1 MNLFFNIEHPMSN
14 EFLDRHIGPSAD
26 DIISML
32 NSINCKSVDEVV
44 AQTVPESILF
54 GNRMN
59 VEEGLTER
67 DSLEL
72 ATQLAGENILATNFI
87 GQGYYGTLMPSVIQ
101 RNILE
106 NPGWY
111 TAYTP
116 YQAEISQGRLE
127 MLLNFQQMI
136 IDLTGMDISN
146 ASLLDEPTAC
156 AEAMM
161 MAKRTN
167 RKNKSN
173 RFLVDSNTNAQTI
186 TILQT
191 RAKPLGIELVIEDV
205 QNNNFSDCFAV
216 LMQSPG
222 TNGEVRDLS
231 SDIAKA
237 KDNGAL
243 TIVACDVLALALIK
257 TPAEMGADIAVG
269 NSQRFGV
276 PMGFGGP
283 HAAYLATR
291 DEFKRMVPGRLI
303 GVSQDVLGNPAMRM
317 SLQTRE
323 QHIRRDKATS
333 NICTAQVLL
342 AVLAA
347 AYGIYHGAAGLKKI
361 ASKVHAKAAS
371 LAASLQAAGFDLA
384 AEQFFDTITIN
395 TDNAQALF
403 KLAQQASINL
413 RLLSDTQLSIAV
425 DETTTEAELSN
436 LLNVFSVSELTNSEG
451 VLSQHMMRKT
461 AYLTHSVFS
470 NYHSETEMM
479 RYLKRLENKDIA
491 LNHSMIALGS
501 CTMKLN
507 AATQMYPISLPGF
520 SKLHPYAPTEQT
532 KGYQQLFKDLE
543 HSLCEVT
550 GYDAVS
556 LQPNAGSQGE
566 FAGLLAIHAYH
577 DSRGDAHRNICLIPS
592 SAHGTNPASAIMAG
606 MKVVIVKCDE
616 SGNIDIDDLKAK
628 VEKHADNLSAIMVTY
643 PSTHGVFEVAI
654 KEICE
659 IIHAAGGQVYL
670 DGANLNAMVGVTR
683 MGEFGADVSHIN
695 LHKTF
700 AIPHGGGG
708 PGMGPIGVKAHLAE
722 FLPGNPLEKDSN
734 AVSAAMY
741 GSASILPI
749 SWSYIKLLGKY
760 GMQRSTEVAIV
771 SANYIANALA
781 QSFPILYRGDQ
792 GMVAH
797 ECIIDIR
804 PLKEQSGI
812 SEEDIA
818 KRLMDYGFHSPTMS
832 FPVAGTLMIE
842 PTESESKREI
852 DRFITAMISI
862 HDEIQK
868 VIDGRWDKDN
878 NPLKNAPHTA
888 HEMSTE
894 WTYPY
899 TRQEAVYPVES
910 LVANKYFPPVKRID
924 NVYGDRNLF
933 CSCVSTKDFA

>member
-1 MNLFFNIEHPMSN
+1 MSN
-14 EFLDRHIGPSAD
+14 EFLDRHIGPSAE
-26 DIISML
+26 DITSML
-32 NSINCKSVDEVV
+32 DAINCKTVHEVISK
-44 AQTVPESILF
+44 TVPNAILF
-54 GNRMN
+54 GNRME
-59 VEEGLTER
+59 VDEGLTER

-72 ATQLAGENILATNFI
+72 ATKLASDNVLATNFI
-87 GQGYYGTLMPSVIQ
+87 GQGYYGTLMPTVIQ

-161 MAKRTN
+161 MAKRAN

-173 RFLVDSNTNAQTI
+173 KFLIDSNTNIQTI

-191 RAKPLGIELVIEDV
+191 RAKPLGIELVVEDI
-205 QNNNFSDCFAV
+205 QNNDFSDCFAA
-216 LMQSPG
+216 LLQSPG
-222 TNGEVRDLS
+222 ANGEVRDLT

-237 KDNGAL
+237 KDNGVL

-291 DEFKRMVPGRLI
+291 DEFKRMVPGRII

-347 AYGIYHGAAGLKKI
+347 AYGVYHGAAGLKKI
-361 ASKVHAKAAS
+361 ASKVHAKAS
-371 LAASLQAAGFDLA
+371 NLAASLSVAGFELA
-384 AEQFFDTITIN
+384 AAQFFDTITIN
-395 TDNAQALF
+395 TDKAQDLF
-403 KLAQQASINL
+403 TSAQKMGINI
-413 RLLSDTQLSIAV
+413 RLLNDTQLSMSV
-425 DETTTEAELSN
+425 DETTTEAELLA
-436 LLNVFSVSELTNSEG
+436 LLSVFSIDKLLESDAA
-451 VLSQHMMRKT
+451 LSVDMMRT
-461 AYLTHSVFS
+461 TEYLTHPVFS
-470 NYHSETEMM
+470 LYHSETEMM

-520 SKLHPYAPTEQT
+520 SKLHPYAPEDQT
-532 KGYQQLFKDLE
+532 LGYQQLFKDLE
-543 HSLCEVT
+543 HALCEVT

-566 FAGLLAIHAYH
+566 FAGLLAIHSYH
-577 DSRGDAHRNICLIPS
+577 QSRGDHDRNICLIPS
-592 SAHGTNPASAIMAG
+592 SAHGTNPASAVMAG

-616 SGNIDIDDLKAK
+616 AGNIDINDLKAK
-628 VEKHADNLSAIMVTY
+628 VEKHEDKLAAIMVTY
-643 PSTHGVFEVAI
+643 PSTHGVFEVEI
-654 KEICE
+654 KNICD
-659 IIHAAGGQVYL
+659 IIHNAG
-670 DGANLNAMVGVTR
+670 NAMVGITR

-708 PGMGPIGVKAHLAE
+708 PGMGPIGVKSHLAP
-722 FLPGNPLEKDSN
+722 FLPGDPLDKDSN

-771 SANYIANALA
+771 SANYIADALKD
-781 QSFPILYRGDQ
+781 SFPILYRGDQ

-804 PLKEQSGI
+804 PLKAQSDI

-868 VIDGRWDKDN
+868 VISGEWDKDD

-888 HEMSTE
+888 HEMAGE
-894 WTYPY
+894 WNYPY
-899 TRQEAVYPVES
+899 TRQEALYPVRT
-910 LVANKYFPPVKRID
+910 LVTNKYFPPVKRID

-933 CSCVSTKDFA
+933 CSCITTEDFE

>member
-1 MNLFFNIEHPMSN
+1 
-14 EFLDRHIGPSAD
+14 
-26 DIISML
+26 
-32 NSINCKSVDEVV
+32 
-44 AQTVPESILF
+44 
-54 GNRMN
+54 
-59 VEEGLTER
+59 
-67 DSLEL
+67 
-72 ATQLAGENILATNFI
+72 
-87 GQGYYGTLMPSVIQ
+87 VIQ

-127 MLLNFQQMI
+127 MLLTFQQMI
-136 IDLTGMDISN
+136 MDLTGMDISN
-146 ASLLDEPTAC
+146 ASLLDEPTAA

-161 MAKRTN
+161 MAKRAN
-167 RKNKSN
+167 KKNKSN
-173 RFLVDSNTNAQTI
+173 RFLVDSNTHPQTI

-191 RAKPLGIELVIEDV
+191 RAKPIGIELVIEDI
-205 QNNNFSDCFAV
+205 QNNDFSDCFAA
-216 LMQSPG
+216 LIQSPG
-222 TNGEVRDLS
+222 TNGEVRDLTT
-231 SDIAKA
+231 DIAKA
-237 KDNGAL
+237 KEAGVL
-243 TIVACDVLALALIK
+243 TIVACDILALTLIK
-257 TPAEMGADIAVG
+257 TPAEMGADIAIG

-283 HAAYLATR
+283 HAAFLATR
-291 DEFKRMVPGRLI
+291 DEFKRMVPGRII
-303 GVSQDVLGNPAMRM
+303 GVSQDVHGNPAMRM

-347 AYGIYHGAAGLKKI
+347 AYGIYHGANGLRKI
-361 ASKVHAKAAS
+361 ANKVHIKASS
-371 LAASLQAAGFDLA
+371 LAKSLTQAGFELA
-384 AEQFFDTITIN
+384 SKQFFDTITLN
-395 TDNAQALF
+395 TTDAQALF
-403 KLAQQASINL
+403 SKAQAQNINL
-413 RLLSDTQLSIAV
+413 RLLGDDQLTIAV
-425 DETTTEAELSN
+425 DETTTTQDLSEL
-436 LLNVFSVSELTNSEG
+436 LAVFSVGSLTESESSLTSAM
-451 VLSQHMMRKT
+451 LRDSD
-461 AYLTHSVFS
+461 YLTHSVFS
-470 NYHSETEMM
+470 RYHSETEMM

-520 SKLHPYAPTEQT
+520 SSMHPYAPVDQT

-543 HSLCEVT
+543 HALAEVT

-566 FAGLLAIHAYH
+566 FSGLLAIHSYH
-577 DSRGDAHRNICLIPS
+577 ESRGDFDRNICLIPS
-592 SAHGTNPASAIMAG
+592 SAHGTNPASAVMAG

-616 SGNIDIDDLKAK
+616 SGNIDINDLKAK
-628 VEKHADNLSAIMVTY
+628 AEKHADKLSAIMVTY
-643 PSTHGVFEVAI
+643 PSTHGVFEVEI
-654 KEICE
+654 KQVCD
-659 IIHAAGGQVYL
+659 IIHNHGGQVYL
-670 DGANLNAMVGVTR
+670 DGANLNAMVGITR

-722 FLPGNPLEKDSN
+722 FLPGDPLEKDSN

-760 GMQRSTEVAIV
+760 GMQRSTEIAIV
-771 SANYIANALA
+771 SANYMASELKAF
-781 QSFPILYRGDQ
+781 FPILYQGDQ
-792 GMVAH
+792 GFVAH

-852 DRFITAMISI
+852 DRFITAMASI
-862 HDEIQK
+862 HSEIQK
-868 VIDGRWDKDN
+868 VIEGEWDKDN

-888 HEMSTE
+888 IEMAGE
-894 WTYPY
+894 WNYPY
-899 TRQEAVYPVES
+899 SREAALYPVES
-910 LVANKYFPPVKRID
+910 LKQSKYFPPVKRID

-933 CSCVSTKDFA
+933 CSCITTEDFA

>member
-1 MNLFFNIEHPMSN
+1 MSN
-14 EFLDRHIGPSAD
+14 EFLDRHIGPSAE
-26 DIISML
+26 DITSML
-32 NSINCKSVDEVV
+32 DAINCKTVDEVISK
-44 AQTVPESILF
+44 TVPDAILF
-54 GNRMN
+54 GNRME
-59 VEEGLTER
+59 VDEGLTER

-72 ATQLAGENILATNFI
+72 ATKLASDNVLAMNFI
-87 GQGYYGTLMPSVIQ
+87 GQGYYGTLMPTVIQ

-161 MAKRTN
+161 MAKRAN

-173 RFLVDSNTNAQTI
+173 KFLIDSNTNIQTI

-191 RAKPLGIELVIEDV
+191 RAKPLGIELAVEDI
-205 QNNNFSDCFAV
+205 QNNDFSDCFAA
-216 LMQSPG
+216 LLQSPG
-222 TNGEVRDLS
+222 TNGEVRDLT

-237 KDNGAL
+237 KDNGVL

-291 DEFKRMVPGRLI
+291 DEFKRMVPGRII

-347 AYGIYHGAAGLKKI
+347 AYGVYHGAAGLKKI
-361 ASKVHAKAAS
+361 ASKVHAKAS
-371 LAASLQAAGFDLA
+371 NLAASLSVAGFELA
-384 AEQFFDTITIN
+384 ATQFFDTITIK
-395 TDNAQALF
+395 TDKAQDLF
-403 KLAQQASINL
+403 TSAQKMGINI
-413 RLLSDTQLSIAV
+413 RLLNDTQLSMSV
-425 DETTTEAELSN
+425 DETTTEAQLLALLS
-436 LLNVFSVSELTNSEG
+436 VFSIDKLLESDAA
-451 VLSQHMMRKT
+451 LSVDMMRT
-461 AYLTHSVFS
+461 TEYLTHPVFS
-470 NYHSETEMM
+470 LYHSETEMM

-520 SKLHPYAPTEQT
+520 SKLHPYAPEDQT
-532 KGYQQLFKDLE
+532 QGYQQLFKDLE
-543 HSLCEVT
+543 HALCEVT

-566 FAGLLAIHAYH
+566 FAGLLAIHSYH
-577 DSRGDAHRNICLIPS
+577 QSRGDHDRNICLIPS
-592 SAHGTNPASAIMAG
+592 SAHGTNPASAVMAG

-616 SGNIDIDDLKAK
+616 AGNIDINDLKTK
-628 VEKHADNLSAIMVTY
+628 VEKHEDKLAAIMVTY
-643 PSTHGVFEVAI
+643 PSTHGVFEVEI
-654 KEICE
+654 KNICD
-659 IIHAAGGQVYL
+659 IIHNAGGQVYL
-670 DGANLNAMVGVTR
+670 DGANLNAMVGITR

-708 PGMGPIGVKAHLAE
+708 PGMGPIGVKSHLTP
-722 FLPGNPLEKDSN
+722 FLPGDPLDKDSN

-771 SANYIANALA
+771 SANYIADALKD
-781 QSFPILYRGDQ
+781 SFPILYRGDQ

-804 PLKEQSGI
+804 PLKAQSDI

-868 VIDGRWDKDN
+868 VISGEWDKDN

-888 HEMSTE
+888 HEMAGE
-894 WTYPY
+894 WNYPY
-899 TRQEAVYPVES
+899 TRQEALYPVQT
-910 LVANKYFPPVKRID
+910 LVTNKYFPPVKRID

-933 CSCVSTKDFA
+933 CSCITTEDFE

>member
-1 MNLFFNIEHPMSN
+1 MSD
-14 EFLDRHIGPSAD
+14 FLDRHIGPSEAD
-26 DIISML
+26 IASML
-32 NSINCKSVDEVV
+32 STIGQKSVDAMVSK
-44 AQTVPESILF
+44 TVPSSILF
-54 GNRMN
+54 GNRMDIDA
-59 VEEGLTER
+59 GMSER
-67 DSLEL
+67 DTLAL
-72 ATQLAGENILATNFI
+72 ATKLAAENMLAINFI

-136 IDLTGMDISN
+136 VDLTGMDISN
-146 ASLLDEPTAC
+146 ASLLDEPTAA

-161 MAKRTN
+161 MAKRAN

-173 RFLVDSNTNAQTI
+173 KFLIDSNTHPQTI

-191 RAKPLGIELVIEDV
+191 RAKPLDIELVVEDV
-205 QNNNFSDCFAV
+205 CNNDFSDCFAV
-216 LMQSPG
+216 LMQYPG
-222 TNGEVRDLS
+222 TNGEVRDLTA
-231 SDIAKA
+231 DIDKAKA
-237 KDNGAL
+237 QNVL
-243 TIVACDVLALALIK
+243 SIVACDILALALIK

-283 HAAYLATR
+283 HAAFLATK
-291 DEFKRMVPGRLI
+291 DAFKRMIPGRII
-303 GVSQDVLGNPAMRM
+303 GVSQDVQGNPAMRM

-347 AYGIYHGAAGLKKI
+347 AYGVYHGAKGIKKI
-361 ASKVHAKAAS
+361 ATKVHLKATS
-371 LAASLQAAGFDLA
+371 LANSLTNAGFELTSN
-384 AEQFFDTITIN
+384 QFFDTITIN
-395 TDNAQALF
+395 TNEAQALF
-403 KLAQQASINL
+403 NIAQNSGINL
-413 RLLSDTQLSIAV
+413 RLLSDNQLSISV
-425 DETTTEAELSN
+425 DEMSSDTDLSAV
-436 LLNVFSVSELTNSEG
+436 LKIFSIADLINASDSTLAIDMYRKSE
-451 VLSQHMMRKT
+451 
-461 AYLTHSVFS
+461 YLTHSVFS

-507 AATQMYPISLPGF
+507 AAVQMYPISLSGF
-520 SKLHPYAPTEQT
+520 SSLHPYAPEHQS
-532 KGYQQLFKDLE
+532 KGYQQLFNDLE
-543 HSLCEVT
+543 HALAEVT

-577 DSRGDAHRNICLIPS
+577 DSRGDSHRNICLIPQ
-592 SAHGTNPASAIMAG
+592 SAHGTNPASAVMAG

-616 SGNIDIDDLKAK
+616 SGNIDINDLQEKA
-628 VEKHADNLSAIMVTY
+628 EKYTDNLSAIMVTY
-643 PSTHGVFEVAI
+643 PSTHGVFEVEI
-654 KEICE
+654 KQVCE
-659 IIHAAGGQVYL
+659 IIHTRGGQVYL
-670 DGANLNAMVGVTR
+670 DGANLNAMIGITR
-683 MGEFGADVSHIN
+683 IGEFGADVSHIN

-722 FLPGNPLEKDSN
+722 FLPGNPLEKHSN

-749 SWSYIKLLGKY
+749 SWSYIKLLGKQ
-760 GMQRSTEVAIV
+760 GMQRSTEIAIL
-771 SANYIANALA
+771 SANYIADELKNY
-781 QSFPILYRGDQ
+781 FPILYRGDQ
-792 GMVAH
+792 GLVAH
-797 ECIIDIR
+797 ECIVDIR
-804 PLKEQSGI
+804 PLKEKSGI

-862 HDEIQK
+862 YNEIQK
-868 VIDGRWDKDN
+868 VISGVWDKDN

-888 HEMSTE
+888 IEMAGD
-894 WTYPY
+894 WAYPY
-899 TRQEAVYPVES
+899 SRTEALYPVES
-910 LVANKYFPPVKRID
+910 LRQNKYFPPVKRID

-933 CSCVSTKDFA
+933 CSCITTKDFE

>member
-1 MNLFFNIEHPMSN
+1 MSN
-14 EFLDRHIGPSAD
+14 EFLDRHIGPSAE
-26 DIISML
+26 DITSML
-32 NSINCKSVDEVV
+32 DAINCKTVDEVISK
-44 AQTVPESILF
+44 TVPNAILF
-54 GNRMN
+54 GNRME
-59 VEEGLTER
+59 VDEGLTER

-72 ATQLAGENILATNFI
+72 ATKLASDNVLAMNFI
-87 GQGYYGTLMPSVIQ
+87 GQGYYGTLMPTVIQ

-161 MAKRTN
+161 MAKRAN

-173 RFLVDSNTNAQTI
+173 KFLIDSNTNIQTI

-191 RAKPLGIELVIEDV
+191 RAKPLGIELVVEDI
-205 QNNNFSDCFAV
+205 QNNDFSDCFAA
-216 LMQSPG
+216 LLQSPG
-222 TNGEVRDLS
+222 ANGEVRDLT

-237 KDNGAL
+237 KDNGVL

-291 DEFKRMVPGRLI
+291 DEFKRMVPGRII

-347 AYGIYHGAAGLKKI
+347 AYGVYHGAAGLKKI
-361 ASKVHAKAAS
+361 ASKVHAKAS
-371 LAASLQAAGFDLA
+371 NLAASLSVAGFELA
-384 AEQFFDTITIN
+384 ATQFFDTITIK
-395 TDNAQALF
+395 TDKAQDLF
-403 KLAQQASINL
+403 TSAQKMGINI
-413 RLLSDTQLSIAV
+413 RLLNDTQLSMSV
-425 DETTTEAELSN
+425 DETTTEAQLLALLS
-436 LLNVFSVSELTNSEG
+436 VFSIDKLLESDAA
-451 VLSQHMMRKT
+451 LSVDMMRT
-461 AYLTHSVFS
+461 TEYLTHPVFS
-470 NYHSETEMM
+470 LYHSETEMM

-520 SKLHPYAPTEQT
+520 SKLHPYAPEDQT
-532 KGYQQLFKDLE
+532 QGYQQLFKDLE
-543 HSLCEVT
+543 HALCEVT

-566 FAGLLAIHAYH
+566 FAGLLAIHSYH
-577 DSRGDAHRNICLIPS
+577 QSRGDHDRNICLIPS
-592 SAHGTNPASAIMAG
+592 SAHGTNPASAVMAG

-616 SGNIDIDDLKAK
+616 AGNIDINDLKTK
-628 VEKHADNLSAIMVTY
+628 VEKHQDKLAAIMVTY
-643 PSTHGVFEVAI
+643 PSTHGVFEVEI
-654 KEICE
+654 KNICD
-659 IIHAAGGQVYL
+659 IIHNAGGQVYL
-670 DGANLNAMVGVTR
+670 DGANLNAMVGITR

-708 PGMGPIGVKAHLAE
+708 PGMGPIGVKSHLAP
-722 FLPGNPLEKDSN
+722 FLPGDPLDKDSN

-771 SANYIANALA
+771 SANYIADALKD
-781 QSFPILYRGDQ
+781 SFPILYRGDQ

-804 PLKEQSGI
+804 PLKAQSDI

-868 VIDGRWDKDN
+868 VISGEWDKDN

-888 HEMSTE
+888 HEMAGE
-894 WTYPY
+894 WNYPY
-899 TRQEAVYPVES
+899 TRQEALYPVQT
-910 LVANKYFPPVKRID
+910 LVTNKYFPPVKRID

-933 CSCVSTKDFA
+933 CSCITTEDFE

>member
-1 MNLFFNIEHPMSN
+1 MSN
-14 EFLDRHIGPSAD
+14 EFLDRHIGPSAE
-26 DIISML
+26 DITSML
-32 NSINCKSVDEVV
+32 NSINCKTVDEVISK
-44 AQTVPESILF
+44 TVPESILF

-59 VEEGLTER
+59 VDEGLTER

-72 ATQLAGENILATNFI
+72 ATKLAGENIIATNFI
-87 GQGYYGTLMPSVIQ
+87 GQGYYGTLMPTVIQ

-111 TAYTP
+111 TAYSP
-116 YQAEISQGRLE
+116 YQAEIAQGRLE

-136 IDLTGMDISN
+136 VDLTGMDISN

-156 AEAMM
+156 AEAMT
-161 MAKRTN
+161 MAKRAN

-173 RFLVDSNTNAQTI
+173 RFLIDSNTNIQTI
-186 TILQT
+186 NVLQT
-191 RAKPLGIELVIEDV
+191 RAKPLGIELVVDDIK
-205 QNNNFSDCFAV
+205 NNDCNDYFAA
-216 LMQSPG
+216 LIQSPA

-231 SDIAKA
+231 NDIAKA
-237 KDNGAL
+237 KANGVL

-257 TPAEMGADIAVG
+257 TPADMGADIAVG

-291 DEFKRMVPGRLI
+291 DEFARMVPGRLI

-347 AYGIYHGAAGLKKI
+347 AYGIYHGAKGLKKI
-361 ASKVHAKAAS
+361 STKVHTKASS
-371 LAASLQAAGFDLA
+371 LAASLSSAGFELA
-384 AEQFFDTITIN
+384 ADQFFDTITIV
-395 TDNAQALF
+395 TDQAKVLFERAQKAG
-403 KLAQQASINL
+403 INL
-413 RLLSDTQLSIAV
+413 RLLNHNQLSISV
-425 DETTTEAELSN
+425 DETTTETELLA
-436 LLNVFSVSELTNSEG
+436 LLTVFSIDKLVESDGILSENML
-451 VLSQHMMRKT
+451 RKSK
-461 AYLTHSVFS
+461 YLTHPVFS
-470 NYHSETEMM
+470 DYHCETEMM

-520 SKLHPYAPTEQT
+520 SKLHPYAPVDQT

-543 HSLCEVT
+543 HDLCEVT

-577 DSRGDAHRNICLIPS
+577 ESRGDHDRNICLIPS
-592 SAHGTNPASAIMAG
+592 SAHGTNPASAVMAG

-616 SGNIDIDDLKAK
+616 SGNIDIDDLNVK
-628 VEKHADNLSAIMVTY
+628 VQKHTDKLAAIMVTY
-643 PSTHGVFEVAI
+643 PSTHGVFEVEI
-654 KEICE
+654 KNICE
-659 IIHAAGGQVYL
+659 IIHTAGGQVYL

-683 MGEFGADVSHIN
+683 MGEFGADVSHLN

-722 FLPGNPLEKDSN
+722 FLPGDPLVPNSN
-734 AVSAAMY
+734 AVSSAMY

-760 GMQRSTEVAIV
+760 GMQRSTEIAIV
-771 SANYIANALA
+771 SANYIAHELA
-781 QSFPILYRGDQ
+781 QSYPILYRGDQ

-852 DRFITAMISI
+852 DRFIVAMVSI

-868 VIDGRWDKDN
+868 VISGEWDKDN

-888 HEMSTE
+888 HEMTSE

-899 TRQEAVYPVES
+899 TRQEALYPVES

-933 CSCVSTKDFA
+933 CSCVTTEDFA

>member
-1 MNLFFNIEHPMSN
+1 MSN
-14 EFLDRHIGPSAD
+14 EFLDRHIGPSAE
-26 DIISML
+26 DITSML
-32 NSINCKSVDEVV
+32 DAINCKTVDEVISK
-44 AQTVPESILF
+44 TVPNAILF
-54 GNRMN
+54 GNRME
-59 VEEGLTER
+59 VDEGLTER

-72 ATQLAGENILATNFI
+72 ATKLASDNVLAMNFI
-87 GQGYYGTLMPSVIQ
+87 GQGYYGTLMPTVIQ

-161 MAKRTN
+161 MAKRAN

-173 RFLVDSNTNAQTI
+173 KFLIDSNTNIQTI

-191 RAKPLGIELVIEDV
+191 RAKPLGIELVVEDI
-205 QNNNFSDCFAV
+205 QNNDFSDCFAA
-216 LMQSPG
+216 LLQSPG
-222 TNGEVRDLS
+222 ANGEVRDLT

-237 KDNGAL
+237 KDNGVL

-291 DEFKRMVPGRLI
+291 DEFKRMVPGRII

-347 AYGIYHGAAGLKKI
+347 AYGVYHGAAGLKKI
-361 ASKVHAKAAS
+361 ASKVHAKAS
-371 LAASLQAAGFDLA
+371 NLAASLSVAGFELA
-384 AEQFFDTITIN
+384 STQFFDTITIK
-395 TDNAQALF
+395 TDKAQDLF
-403 KLAQQASINL
+403 TSAQKMGINI
-413 RLLSDTQLSIAV
+413 RLLNDMQLSMSV
-425 DETTTEAELSN
+425 DETTTEAQLLALLS
-436 LLNVFSVSELTNSEG
+436 VFSIDKLLESDAA
-451 VLSQHMMRKT
+451 LSVDMMRT
-461 AYLTHSVFS
+461 TEYLTHPVFS
-470 NYHSETEMM
+470 LYHSETEMM

-520 SKLHPYAPTEQT
+520 SKLHPYAPEDQT
-532 KGYQQLFKDLE
+532 QGYQQLFKDLE
-543 HSLCEVT
+543 HALCEVT

-566 FAGLLAIHAYH
+566 FAGLLAIHSYH
-577 DSRGDAHRNICLIPS
+577 QSRGDHDRNICLIPS
-592 SAHGTNPASAIMAG
+592 SAHGTNPASAVMAG

-616 SGNIDIDDLKAK
+616 AGNIDINDLKAK
-628 VEKHADNLSAIMVTY
+628 VEKHEDKLAAIMVTY
-643 PSTHGVFEVAI
+643 PSTHGVFEVEI
-654 KEICE
+654 KNICD
-659 IIHAAGGQVYL
+659 IIHNAGGQVYL
-670 DGANLNAMVGVTR
+670 DGANLNAMVGITR

-708 PGMGPIGVKAHLAE
+708 PGMGPIGVKSHLAP
-722 FLPGNPLEKDSN
+722 FLPGDPLDKDSN

-771 SANYIANALA
+771 SANYIADALKD
-781 QSFPILYRGDQ
+781 SFPILYRGDQ

-804 PLKEQSGI
+804 PLKAQSDI

-868 VIDGRWDKDN
+868 VISGEWDKDN

-888 HEMSTE
+888 HEMAGE
-894 WTYPY
+894 WNYPY
-899 TRQEAVYPVES
+899 TRQEALYPVRT
-910 LVANKYFPPVKRID
+910 LVTNKYFPPVKRID

-933 CSCVSTKDFA
+933 CSCITTEDFE

>member
-1 MNLFFNIEHPMSN
+1 MSN
-14 EFLDRHIGPSAD
+14 EFLSRHIGPNKAD
-26 DIISML
+26 IALML
-32 NSINCKSVDEVV
+32 NAIGEKSVEDVV
-44 AQTVPESILF
+44 SKTVPSDILF
-54 GNRMN
+54 GNRMDI
-59 VEEGLTER
+59 EQGMSER
-67 DSLEL
+67 DTLAL
-72 ATQLAGENILATNFI
+72 ATKLSAENIIATNFI
-87 GQGYYGTLMPSVIQ
+87 GQGYYNTLMPSVIR

-106 NPGWY
+106 NPSWY

-136 IDLTGMDISN
+136 IDLTGMDIAN
-146 ASLLDEPTAC
+146 ASLLDEPTAA

-161 MAKRTN
+161 MTRRAC

-173 RFLVDSNTNAQTI
+173 KFLIDCNTHPQTL

-191 RAKPLGIELVIEDV
+191 RAKPMGIELVVEDI
-205 QNNNFSDCFAV
+205 QTNDFSDCFAV

-222 TNGEVRDLS
+222 TNGEVCDLTS
-231 SDIAKA
+231 KIKKAKA
-237 KDNGAL
+237 QNVL
-243 TIVACDVLALALIK
+243 TIVVCDILALTLIK

-283 HAAYLATR
+283 HAAFLSAR
-291 DEFKRMVPGRLI
+291 DEFRRMIPGRII
-303 GVSQDVLGNPAMRM
+303 GVSKDVLGSPAMRM

-342 AVLAA
+342 AILAV
-347 AYGIYHGAAGLKKI
+347 AYGLYHGAKGLKKI
-361 ASKVHAKAAS
+361 ATTVHTKALT
-371 LAASLQAAGFDLA
+371 LAHSFVKAGFTLA
-384 AEQFFDTITIN
+384 SEQFFDTITVN
-395 TDNAQALF
+395 TNKAQVLF
-403 KLAQQASINL
+403 KKAQDKGINL
-413 RLLSDTQLSIAV
+413 RLLSDNQLTIAV
-425 DETTTEAELSN
+425 DEATTDED
-436 LLNVFSVSELTNSEG
+436 LLTLLE
-451 VLSQHMMRKT
+451 VLSIPYVVGKQSANIAPEMIRDSE
-461 AYLTHSVFS
+461 YLTHPVFS
-470 NYHSETEMM
+470 LYHSESEMM

-507 AATQMYPISLPGF
+507 AATQMYSISLPGF
-520 SKLHPYAPTEQT
+520 SQLHPYAPVDQT
-532 KGYQQLFKDLE
+532 QGYQQLFKDLE
-543 HSLCEVT
+543 HALVEIT

-577 DSRGDAHRNICLIPS
+577 QSRGDAHRNICLIPS
-592 SAHGTNPASAIMAG
+592 SAHGTNPASAVMSG
-606 MKVVIVKCDE
+606 MKVAIVNCDE
-616 SGNIDIDDLKAK
+616 SGNIDIDDLQKKAQK
-628 VEKHADNLSAIMVTY
+628 YSDNLAAIMLTY
-643 PSTHGVFEVAI
+643 PSTHGVFEVKI
-654 KEICE
+654 QKICT
-659 IIHAAGGQVYL
+659 IIHNHGGQVYL
-670 DGANLNAMVGVTR
+670 DGANLNAMVGITR

-771 SANYIANALA
+771 NANYIANALNDY
-781 QSFPILYRGDQ
+781 FPILYQGDQ

-804 PLKEQSGI
+804 PFKKAVGI

-818 KRLMDYGFHSPTMS
+818 KRLIDYGFHSPTMS
-832 FPVAGTLMIE
+832 FPVPGTLMIE
-842 PTESESKREI
+842 PTESESKQEI
-852 DRFITAMISI
+852 DRFITAMVSI
-862 HDEIQK
+862 HGEIQN
-868 VIDGRWDKDN
+868 VISEKWDKDN

-888 HEMSTE
+888 FEMAAGWS
-894 WTYPY
+894 YPY
-899 TRQEAVYPVES
+899 SRTTALYPVES
-910 LVANKYFPPVKRID
+910 LKHNKYFPPVKRID

-933 CSCVSTKDFA
+933 CSCITTSEFE

>member
-1 MNLFFNIEHPMSN
+1 MSN
-14 EFLDRHIGPSAD
+14 EFLDRHIGPNQAEIDAMLSAIGCD
-26 DIISML
+26 
-32 NSINCKSVDEVV
+32 SVEQVV
-44 AQTVPESILF
+44 ARTVPESILF
-54 GNRMN
+54 GNRME

-67 DSLEL
+67 DSLAL
-72 ATQLAGENILATNFI
+72 AKKLAGQNQLFSNFI
-87 GQGYYGTLMPSVIQ
+87 GQGYYGTLMPTVIQ

-127 MLLNFQQMI
+127 MLLTFQQMI
-136 IDLTGMDISN
+136 MDLTGMDISN
-146 ASLLDEPTAC
+146 ASLLDEPTAA

-161 MAKRTN
+161 MAKRAN
-167 RKNKSN
+167 KKNKSN
-173 RFLVDSNTNAQTI
+173 RFLVDSNTHPQTI

-191 RAKPLGIELVIEDV
+191 RAKPIGIELVIEDI
-205 QNNNFSDCFAV
+205 QNNDFSDCFAA
-216 LMQSPG
+216 LIQSPG
-222 TNGEVRDLS
+222 TNGEVRDLTT
-231 SDIAKA
+231 DIAKA
-237 KDNGAL
+237 KEAGVL
-243 TIVACDVLALALIK
+243 TIVACDILALTLIK
-257 TPAEMGADIAVG
+257 TPAEMGADIAIG

-283 HAAYLATR
+283 HAAFLATR
-291 DEFKRMVPGRLI
+291 DEFKRMVPGRII
-303 GVSQDVLGNPAMRM
+303 GVSQDVHGNPAMRM

-347 AYGIYHGAAGLKKI
+347 AYGIYHGANGLRKI
-361 ASKVHAKAAS
+361 ANKVHIKASS
-371 LAASLQAAGFDLA
+371 LAKSLTQAGFELA
-384 AEQFFDTITIN
+384 SKQFFDTITLN
-395 TDNAQALF
+395 TTDAQALF
-403 KLAQQASINL
+403 SKAQAQNINL
-413 RLLSDTQLSIAV
+413 RLLGDDQLTIAV
-425 DETTTEAELSN
+425 DETTTTQDLSEL
-436 LLNVFSVSELTNSEG
+436 LAVFSVGSLTESESSLTSAM
-451 VLSQHMMRKT
+451 LRDSD
-461 AYLTHSVFS
+461 YLTHSVFS
-470 NYHSETEMM
+470 RYHSETEMM

-520 SKLHPYAPTEQT
+520 SSMHPYAPVDQT

-543 HSLCEVT
+543 HALAEVT

-566 FAGLLAIHAYH
+566 FSGLLAIHSYH
-577 DSRGDAHRNICLIPS
+577 ESRGDFDRNICLIPS
-592 SAHGTNPASAIMAG
+592 SAHGTNPASAVMAG

-616 SGNIDIDDLKAK
+616 SGNIDINDLKAK
-628 VEKHADNLSAIMVTY
+628 AEKHADKLSAIMVTY
-643 PSTHGVFEVAI
+643 PSTHGVFEVEI
-654 KEICE
+654 KQVCD
-659 IIHAAGGQVYL
+659 IIHNHGGQVYL
-670 DGANLNAMVGVTR
+670 DGANLNAMVGITR

-722 FLPGNPLEKDSN
+722 FLPGDPLEKDSN

-760 GMQRSTEVAIV
+760 GMQRSTEIAIV
-771 SANYIANALA
+771 SANYMASELKAF
-781 QSFPILYRGDQ
+781 FPILYQGDQ
-792 GMVAH
+792 GFVAH

-852 DRFITAMISI
+852 DRFITAMASI
-862 HDEIQK
+862 HSEIQK
-868 VIDGRWDKDN
+868 VIEGEWDKDN

-888 HEMSTE
+888 IEMAGE
-894 WTYPY
+894 WNYPY
-899 TRQEAVYPVES
+899 SREAALYPVES
-910 LVANKYFPPVKRID
+910 LKQSKYFPPVKRID

-933 CSCVSTKDFA
+933 CSCITTEDFA

>member
-1 MNLFFNIEHPMSN
+1 MSN
-14 EFLDRHIGPSAD
+14 EFLDRHIGPSQAD
-26 DIISML
+26 VDTML
-32 NSINCKSVDEVV
+32 SSIGCASVEEVV
-44 AQTVPESILF
+44 AKTVPKSILF
-54 GNRMN
+54 GNRME
-59 VEEGLTER
+59 VDEGLSER
-67 DSLEL
+67 DTLAL
-72 ATQLAGENILATNFI
+72 ATKLAGQNQLFTNFI
-87 GQGYYGTLMPSVIQ
+87 GQGYYGTLMPAVIQ

-127 MLLNFQQMI
+127 MLLTFQQMI

-146 ASLLDEPTAC
+146 ASLLDEPTAA

-161 MAKRTN
+161 MAKRAN

-173 RFLVDSNTNAQTI
+173 RFLVDSNTHPQTV

-191 RAKPLGIELVIEDV
+191 RAKPLGIELVIEDI
-205 QNNNFSDCFAV
+205 QGNDFNDYFAV

-231 SDIAKA
+231 NDIAKA
-237 KDNGAL
+237 KDSSLL
-243 TIVACDVLALALIK
+243 TIVACDILALTLIK
-257 TPAEMGADIAVG
+257 TPSEMGADIAIG

-283 HAAYLATR
+283 HAAFLATH
-291 DEFKRMVPGRLI
+291 DEFKRMVPGRII
-303 GVSQDVLGNPAMRM
+303 GVSRDALGNSAMRM

-347 AYGIYHGAAGLKKI
+347 AYGIYHGAKGLRVI
-361 ASKVHAKAAS
+361 ASRVHAKASS
-371 LAASLQAAGFDLA
+371 LANSLVNAGFELVSD
-384 AEQFFDTITIN
+384 QFFDTITIN
-395 TDNAQALF
+395 TNEAKKIFTKAQ
-403 KLAQQASINL
+403 KNRINL
-413 RLLSDTQLSIAV
+413 RLLSGTQLTIAI
-425 DETTTEAELSN
+425 DETTTDEELSA
-436 LLNVFSVSELTNSEG
+436 LLAVFSVDALLESESSLAKSMLRTSN
-451 VLSQHMMRKT
+451 
-461 AYLTHSVFS
+461 YLTHSVFS
-470 NYHSETEMM
+470 NYHCETEMM

-507 AATQMYPISLPGF
+507 AAVQMYPISLPGF
-520 SKLHPYAPTEQT
+520 SSMHPYAPEDQSQ
-532 KGYQQLFKDLE
+532 GYQQLFKDLE
-543 HSLCEVT
+543 HALAEVT
-550 GYDAVS
+550 GYDTVS

-566 FAGLLAIHAYH
+566 FAGLLAIHSYH
-577 DSRGDAHRNICLIPS
+577 ESRGDFDRNVCLIPS
-592 SAHGTNPASAIMAG
+592 SAHGTNPASAVMAG

-616 SGNIDIDDLKAK
+616 SGNIDIDDLKVKA
-628 VEKHADNLSAIMVTY
+628 EKHADKLSAIMVTY
-643 PSTHGVFEVAI
+643 PSTHGVFEVEI
-654 KEICE
+654 KQVCD
-659 IIHAAGGQVYL
+659 IIHDHGGQVYL
-670 DGANLNAMVGVTR
+670 DGANLNAMVGITR

-708 PGMGPIGVKAHLAE
+708 PGMGPIGVKSHLAP
-722 FLPGNPLEKDSN
+722 FLPGDPLIKDSN

-749 SWSYIKLLGKY
+749 SWSYIKLLGKH
-760 GMQRSTEVAIV
+760 GMQYSTEIAII
-771 SANYIANALA
+771 SANYITNELKDY
-781 QSFPILYRGDQ
+781 FPILYRGDQ
-792 GMVAH
+792 GFVAH

-804 PLKEQSGI
+804 PLKEISGI

-842 PTESESKREI
+842 PTESESLHEMN
-852 DRFITAMISI
+852 RFIKAMVNI
-862 HDEIQK
+862 HNEIQK
-868 VIDGRWDKDN
+868 VISGEWDKDN

-888 HEMSTE
+888 LEMAGE
-894 WTYPY
+894 WSYPY
-899 TRQEAVYPVES
+899 SREEALYPVKS
-910 LVANKYFPPVKRID
+910 LKVSKYFPPVKRID

-933 CSCVSTKDFA
+933 CSCITTKDFA

>member
-1 MNLFFNIEHPMSN
+1 MSN
-14 EFLDRHIGPSAD
+14 EFLERHIGPSAE
-26 DIISML
+26 DITSML
-32 NSINCKSVDEVV
+32 DAINCKTVHEVISK
-44 AQTVPESILF
+44 TVPNAILF
-54 GNRMN
+54 GNRME
-59 VEEGLTER
+59 VDEGLTER

-72 ATQLAGENILATNFI
+72 ATKLASDNVLATNFI
-87 GQGYYGTLMPSVIQ
+87 GQGYYGTLMPTVIQ

-161 MAKRTN
+161 MAKRAN

-173 RFLVDSNTNAQTI
+173 KFLIDSNTNIQTI

-191 RAKPLGIELVIEDV
+191 RAKPLGIELVVEDI
-205 QNNNFSDCFAV
+205 QNNDFSDCFAA
-216 LMQSPG
+216 LLQSPG
-222 TNGEVRDLS
+222 ANGEVRDLT

-237 KDNGAL
+237 KDNGVL

-291 DEFKRMVPGRLI
+291 DEFKRMVPGRII
-303 GVSQDVLGNPAMRM
+303 GVSKDVLGNPAMRM

-347 AYGIYHGAAGLKKI
+347 AYGVYHGAAGLKKI
-361 ASKVHAKAAS
+361 ASKVHAKAS
-371 LAASLQAAGFDLA
+371 NLAASLSVAGFELA
-384 AEQFFDTITIN
+384 AAQFFDTITIN
-395 TDNAQALF
+395 TDKAQDLF
-403 KLAQQASINL
+403 TSAQKMGINI
-413 RLLSDTQLSIAV
+413 RLLNDTQLSMSV
-425 DETTTEAELSN
+425 DETTTEAELLA
-436 LLNVFSVSELTNSEG
+436 LLSVFSIDKLLESDAA
-451 VLSQHMMRKT
+451 LSVDMMRT
-461 AYLTHSVFS
+461 TEYLTHPVFS
-470 NYHSETEMM
+470 LYHSETEMM

-520 SKLHPYAPTEQT
+520 SKLHPYAPEDQT
-532 KGYQQLFKDLE
+532 QGYQQLFKDLE
-543 HSLCEVT
+543 HALCEVT

-566 FAGLLAIHAYH
+566 FAGLLAIHSYH
-577 DSRGDAHRNICLIPS
+577 QSRGDHDRNICLIPS
-592 SAHGTNPASAIMAG
+592 SAHGTNPASAVMAG

-616 SGNIDIDDLKAK
+616 AGNIDINDLKAK
-628 VEKHADNLSAIMVTY
+628 VEKHKDKLAAIMVTY
-643 PSTHGVFEVAI
+643 PSTHGVFEVEI
-654 KEICE
+654 KNICD
-659 IIHAAGGQVYL
+659 IIHNAGGQVYL
-670 DGANLNAMVGVTR
+670 DGANLNAMVGITR

-708 PGMGPIGVKAHLAE
+708 PGMGPIGVKSHLAP
-722 FLPGNPLEKDSN
+722 FLPGDPLDKDSN

-771 SANYIANALA
+771 SANYIADALKD
-781 QSFPILYRGDQ
+781 SFPILYRGDQ

-804 PLKEQSGI
+804 PLKAQSDI

-868 VIDGRWDKDN
+868 VISGEWDKDD

-888 HEMSTE
+888 HEMAGE
-894 WTYPY
+894 WNYPY
-899 TRQEAVYPVES
+899 TRQEALYPVQT
-910 LVANKYFPPVKRID
+910 LVTNKYFPPVKRID

-933 CSCVSTKDFA
+933 CSCITTEDFE

>member
-1 MNLFFNIEHPMSN
+1 MSN
-14 EFLDRHIGPSAD
+14 EFLDRHIGPSAE
-26 DIISML
+26 DITSML
-32 NSINCKSVDEVV
+32 NSINCKTVGEVISK
-44 AQTVPESILF
+44 TVPESILF

-59 VEEGLTER
+59 VDEGLTER
-67 DSLEL
+67 ESLEL
-72 ATQLAGENILATNFI
+72 ATKLAGKNIIATNFI
-87 GQGYYGTLMPSVIQ
+87 GQGYFGTLMPTVIQ

-173 RFLVDSNTNAQTI
+173 RFLIDSNTNTQTI
-186 TILQT
+186 NILQT
-191 RAKPLGIELVIEDV
+191 RAKPLGIELVVEDI
-205 QNNNFSDCFAV
+205 QNNDFSDCFAA
-216 LMQSPG
+216 LLQSPG

-231 SDIAKA
+231 NEIAKA
-237 KDNGAL
+237 KANGVL
-243 TIVACDVLALALIK
+243 TIVACDLLALALIK
-257 TPAEMGADIAVG
+257 TPADMGADIAVG

-347 AYGIYHGAAGLKKI
+347 AYGVYHGAKGLKKI
-361 ASKVHAKAAS
+361 STKVHAKASS
-371 LAASLQAAGFDLA
+371 LAASLSLAGFELA
-384 AEQFFDTITIN
+384 ADQFFDTITIV
-395 TDNAQALF
+395 TDQAKVLFERAQKAG
-403 KLAQQASINL
+403 INL
-413 RLLSDTQLSIAV
+413 RLLNDNQLSISV
-425 DETTTEAELSN
+425 DETTIEAELLA
-436 LLNVFSVSELTNSEG
+436 LLAVFSIDKLVESDG
-451 VLSQHMMRKT
+451 VLSENMLRKSK
-461 AYLTHSVFS
+461 YLTHPVFS
-470 NYHSETEMM
+470 DYHCETEMM

-507 AATQMYPISLPGF
+507 AATQMYPVSLPGF
-520 SKLHPYAPTEQT
+520 SKLHPYAPVDQT

-543 HSLCEVT
+543 HDLCEVT

-577 DSRGDAHRNICLIPS
+577 ESRGDHDRNICLIPS
-592 SAHGTNPASAIMAG
+592 SAHGTNPASAVMAG
-606 MKVVIVKCDE
+606 LKVVIVKCDE
-616 SGNIDIDDLKAK
+616 SGNVDIDDLNVK
-628 VEKHADNLSAIMVTY
+628 VQKHADKLAAIMVTY
-643 PSTHGVFEVAI
+643 PSTHGVFEVEI
-654 KEICE
+654 KNICE
-659 IIHAAGGQVYL
+659 IIHTAGGQVYL

-683 MGEFGADVSHIN
+683 MGEFGADVSHLN

-722 FLPGNPLEKDSN
+722 FLPGDPLVSNSN
-734 AVSAAMY
+734 AVSSAMY

-760 GMQRSTEVAIV
+760 GMQRSTEIAIV
-771 SANYIANALA
+771 SANYIAHELA
-781 QSFPILYRGDQ
+781 QSYPILYRGDQ

-797 ECIIDIR
+797 ECIIDVR
-804 PLKEQSGI
+804 SLKEQSGI

-852 DRFITAMISI
+852 DRFIVAMVSI

-868 VIDGRWDKDN
+868 VISGEWDKDN

-888 HEMSTE
+888 HEMTNE

-899 TRQEAVYPVES
+899 TRQEALYPVES

-933 CSCVSTKDFA
+933 CSCVTTEDFA

>member
-1 MNLFFNIEHPMSN
+1 MSN
-14 EFLDRHIGPSAD
+14 EFLARHLGPSAD
-26 DIISML
+26 DIGTML
-32 NSINCKSVDEVV
+32 SSIGCSSVDEVV
-44 AQTVPESILF
+44 SKTVPKNILF
-54 GNRMN
+54 GNRM
-59 VEEGLTER
+59 VLDEGMTER
-67 DSLEL
+67 DTLALASSL
-72 ATQLAGENILATNFI
+72 AAENILATNFI
-87 GQGYYGTLMPSVIQ
+87 GQGYYGTLMPTVIQ

-116 YQAEISQGRLE
+116 YQAEISQGRLA

-161 MAKRTN
+161 MVKRAN
-167 RKNKSN
+167 KKNKSN
-173 RFLVDSNTNAQTI
+173 QFLIDVNIHPQTI

-191 RAKPLGIELVIEDV
+191 RAKPLGIELIIKDI
-205 QNNNFSDCFAV
+205 QDDDFSDCFAC
-216 LMQSPG
+216 LMQYPG
-222 TNGEVRDLS
+222 TNGEVRDLT
-231 SDIAKA
+231 SDIDRAK
-237 KDNGAL
+237 NQNVL
-243 TIVACDVLALALIK
+243 SIVACDLLALTLIK

-269 NSQRFGV
+269 SSQRFGV

-283 HAAYLATR
+283 HAAFLSAR
-291 DEFKRMVPGRLI
+291 DAFKRMIPGRLI
-303 GVSQDVLGNPAMRM
+303 GMSQDVLGNPAMRM

-347 AYGIYHGAAGLKKI
+347 AYGIYHGAKGLKKI
-361 ASKVHAKAAS
+361 ALSVHAKASNLAKS
-371 LAASLQAAGFDLA
+371 LADLGFELA
-384 AEQFFDTITIN
+384 TEQFFDTMTIN
-395 TDNAQALF
+395 TTDAVSLFNVAQ
-403 KLAQQASINL
+403 SNNINL
-413 RLLSDTQLSIAV
+413 RLINDNQLSIAL
-425 DETTTEAELSN
+425 DETTTIDELSH
-436 LLNVFSVSELTNSEG
+436 LLST
-451 VLSQHMMRKT
+451 LSGSKACCFQLETLPLSISKDSLRT
-461 AYLTHSVFS
+461 SDYLTHPVFS
-470 NYHSETEMM
+470 NYHCETEMM

-507 AATQMYPISLPGF
+507 AATQMYPITLLGF
-520 SKLHPYAPTEQT
+520 SNLHPYAPESQT
-532 KGYQQLFKDLE
+532 QGYQQLFKDLE
-543 HSLCEVT
+543 LALAEVT

-566 FAGLLAIHAYH
+566 FAGLLAIKSYH
-577 DSRGDAHRNICLIPS
+577 QSRGEGERNICLIPQ
-592 SAHGTNPASAIMAG
+592 SAHGTNPASAVMAG

-616 SGNIDIDDLKAK
+616 SGNIDIQDLTTKA
-628 VEKHADNLSAIMVTY
+628 EKYADKLSAIMVTY
-643 PSTHGVFEVAI
+643 PSTHGVFEVEI
-654 KEICE
+654 KQICE
-659 IIHAAGGQVYL
+659 IIHTYGAQVYL
-670 DGANLNAMVGVTR
+670 DGANLNAMVGITR

-708 PGMGPIGVKAHLAE
+708 PGMGPIGVKAHLKE
-722 FLPGNPLEKDSN
+722 FLPGNPLIKDSN

-771 SANYIANALA
+771 SANYIASELKGY
-781 QSFPILYRGDQ
+781 FPILYQ
-792 GMVAH
+792 GEHNMVAH

-842 PTESESKREI
+842 PTESESLREI
-852 DRFITAMISI
+852 NRFIKAMISI
-862 HDEIQK
+862 YTEIQK
-868 VIDGRWDKDN
+868 VIKGEWSKDN

-888 HEMSTE
+888 VEMAGK
-894 WTYPY
+894 WQYPY
-899 TRQEAVYPVES
+899 SREEALYPVNS
-910 LVANKYFPPVKRID
+910 LKQNKYFPPVKRID
-924 NVYGDRNLF
+924 NVYGDRHLF
-933 CSCVSTKDFA
+933 CSCPDIKNFE

>member
-1 MNLFFNIEHPMSN
+1 MSD
-14 EFLDRHIGPSAD
+14 FLDRHIGPSEV
-26 DIISML
+26 DIVSML
-32 NSINCKSVDEVV
+32 TIIEQKSVADVV
-44 AQTVPESILF
+44 SKTVPESILF
-54 GNRMN
+54 GNRMAID
-59 VEEGLTER
+59 EGISER
-67 DSLEL
+67 DTLALATEL
-72 ATQLAGENILATNFI
+72 ANQNTIATNFI
-87 GQGYYGTLMPSVIQ
+87 GQGYYGTLMPTVIQ

-146 ASLLDEPTAC
+146 ASLLDEPTAA

-161 MAKRTN
+161 MAKRVN

-173 RFLVDSNTNAQTI
+173 RFLIDRNTHPQTI

-191 RAKPLGIELVIEDV
+191 RAKPLGIELVVADIQGDD
-205 QNNNFSDCFAV
+205 FSDCFAT
-216 LMQSPG
+216 LLQSPG

-231 SDIAKA
+231 ADIAKA
-237 KDNGAL
+237 KMQNVL
-243 TIVACDVLALALIK
+243 TIVACDLLALTLLK
-257 TPAEMGADIAVG
+257 TPAEMGADIAIG

-283 HAAYLATR
+283 HAAFLATR
-291 DEFKRMVPGRLI
+291 DEFKRMVPGRII
-303 GVSQDVLGNPAMRM
+303 GVSQDTLGNLAMRM

-347 AYGIYHGAAGLKKI
+347 AYGIYHGAKGLKNI
-361 ASKVHAKAAS
+361 ATKVHLKAATLAKS
-371 LAASLQAAGFDLA
+371 LSDAGFELA
-384 AEQFFDTITIN
+384 STQFFDTITIN
-395 TDNAQALF
+395 TDKAQALF
-403 KLAQQASINL
+403 KQAQEKNINL
-413 RLLSDTQLSIAV
+413 RLLNDNQLTIAM
-425 DETTTEAELSN
+425 DETTTTEDLKSLLAIFGQGSFGQGSTLSCFDKVEPCHGQVRESVF
-436 LLNVFSVSELTNSEG
+436 LTHPVFSL
-451 VLSQHMMRKT
+451 H
-461 AYLTHSVFS
+461 
-470 NYHSETEMM
+470 HSETEMM

-520 SKLHPYAPTEQT
+520 SKLHPYAPATQT
-532 KGYQQLFKDLE
+532 QGYQQLFKDLE
-543 HSLCEVT
+543 HALCEIT

-577 DSRGDAHRNICLIPS
+577 QSRGDAHRNICLIPS
-592 SAHGTNPASAIMAG
+592 SAHGTNPASAVMAG

-616 SGNIDIDDLKAK
+616 SGNISVDDLQEKAQ
-628 VEKHADNLSAIMVTY
+628 KHADNLAAIMVTY
-643 PSTHGVFEVAI
+643 PSTHGVFEVQI
-654 KEICE
+654 QKICD
-659 IIHAAGGQVYL
+659 IIHTRGGQVYL
-670 DGANLNAMVGVTR
+670 DGANLNAMVGITR

-708 PGMGPIGVKAHLAE
+708 PGMGPIGVKAHLAQ
-722 FLPGNPLEKDSN
+722 FLPGDPLVKDSN

-749 SWSYIKLLGKY
+749 SWSYIKLLGKH
-760 GMQRSTEVAIV
+760 GMQRSTEIAIV
-771 SANYIANALA
+771 SANYIATELKDH
-781 QSFPILYRGDQ
+781 FPILYRGDQ

-804 PLKEQSGI
+804 PLKDESGI
-812 SEEDIA
+812 TEEDIA

-832 FPVAGTLMIE
+832 FPVSGTLMIE

-852 DRFITAMISI
+852 DRFITAMVSI
-862 HDEIQK
+862 YNEIQN
-868 VIDGRWDKDN
+868 VISGKWDREN

-888 HEMSTE
+888 HEMSGE
-894 WTYPY
+894 WNYPY
-899 TRQEAVYPVES
+899 TRTQALYPVES

-933 CSCVSTKDFA
+933 CSCITTEDFK

>member
-1 MNLFFNIEHPMSN
+1 MSN
-14 EFLDRHIGPSAD
+14 EFLDRHIGPSAQ
-26 DIISML
+26 DITSML
-32 NSINCKSVDEVV
+32 NSINCKTVDEVISK
-44 AQTVPESILF
+44 TVPESILF

-59 VEEGLTER
+59 VDEGLTER

-72 ATQLAGENILATNFI
+72 ATKLAGENIIATNFI
-87 GQGYYGTLMPSVIQ
+87 GQGYYGTLMPTVIQ

-161 MAKRTN
+161 MAKRAN

-173 RFLVDSNTNAQTI
+173 RFLIDSNTNIQTI

-191 RAKPLGIELVIEDV
+191 RSKPLGIELVVEDI
-205 QNNNFSDCFAV
+205 QNNDFSDCFAA
-216 LMQSPG
+216 LLQSPG

-231 SDIAKA
+231 NDIAKA
-237 KDNGAL
+237 KANGVL
-243 TIVACDVLALALIK
+243 TIVACDLLALALIK
-257 TPAEMGADIAVG
+257 TPADMGADIAVG

-347 AYGIYHGAAGLKKI
+347 AYGVYHGAKGLKKI
-361 ASKVHAKAAS
+361 STKVHAKASS
-371 LAASLQAAGFDLA
+371 LAASLSSAGFELA
-384 AEQFFDTITIN
+384 ADQFFDTITIV
-395 TDNAQALF
+395 TDQAKVLFERAQKAG
-403 KLAQQASINL
+403 INL
-413 RLLSDTQLSIAV
+413 RLLNHNQLSISV
-425 DETTTEAELSN
+425 DETTTETELLA
-436 LLNVFSVSELTNSEG
+436 LLTVFSIDKLVESDGILSENML
-451 VLSQHMMRKT
+451 RKSK
-461 AYLTHSVFS
+461 YLTHPVFS
-470 NYHSETEMM
+470 DYHCETEMM

-520 SKLHPYAPTEQT
+520 SKLHPYAPVDQT

-543 HSLCEVT
+543 HDLCEIT

-577 DSRGDAHRNICLIPS
+577 ESRGDHDRNICLIPS
-592 SAHGTNPASAIMAG
+592 SAHGTNPASAVMAG

-616 SGNIDIDDLKAK
+616 SGNIDIDDLNVK
-628 VEKHADNLSAIMVTY
+628 VQKHTDKLAAIMVTY
-643 PSTHGVFEVAI
+643 PSTHGVFEVEI
-654 KEICE
+654 KNICE
-659 IIHAAGGQVYL
+659 IIHTAGGQVYL

-683 MGEFGADVSHIN
+683 MGEFGADVSHLN

-722 FLPGNPLEKDSN
+722 FLPGDPLVPNSN
-734 AVSAAMY
+734 AVSSAMY

-760 GMQRSTEVAIV
+760 GMQRSTEIAIV
-771 SANYIANALA
+771 SANYIAHELA
-781 QSFPILYRGDQ
+781 QSYPILYRGDQ

-852 DRFITAMISI
+852 DRFIVAMVSI

-868 VIDGRWDKDN
+868 VISGEWDKDN

-888 HEMSTE
+888 HEMTSE

-899 TRQEAVYPVES
+899 TRQEALYPVES

-933 CSCVSTKDFA
+933 CSCVTTEDFA

>member
-1 MNLFFNIEHPMSN
+1 MSD
-14 EFLDRHIGPSAD
+14 FLDRHIGPSEV
-26 DIISML
+26 DIVSML
-32 NSINCKSVDEVV
+32 TIIEQKSVADVV
-44 AQTVPESILF
+44 SKTVPESILF
-54 GNRMN
+54 GNRMAID
-59 VEEGLTER
+59 EGMSER
-67 DSLEL
+67 DTLALATEL
-72 ATQLAGENILATNFI
+72 ADQNTIATNFI
-87 GQGYYGTLMPSVIQ
+87 GQGYYGTLMPTVIQ

-146 ASLLDEPTAC
+146 ASLLDEPTAA

-161 MAKRTN
+161 MAKRVN

-173 RFLVDSNTNAQTI
+173 RFLIDRNTHPQTI

-191 RAKPLGIELVIEDV
+191 RAKPLGIELVVADIQGDD
-205 QNNNFSDCFAV
+205 FSDCFAT
-216 LMQSPG
+216 LLQSPG

-231 SDIAKA
+231 ADIAKA
-237 KDNGAL
+237 KMQNVL
-243 TIVACDVLALALIK
+243 TIVACDLLALTLLK
-257 TPAEMGADIAVG
+257 TPAEMGADIAIG

-283 HAAYLATR
+283 HAAFLATR
-291 DEFKRMVPGRLI
+291 DEFKRMVPGRII
-303 GVSQDVLGNPAMRM
+303 GVSQDTLGNLAMRM

-347 AYGIYHGAAGLKKI
+347 AYGIYHGAKGLKNI
-361 ASKVHAKAAS
+361 ATKVHLKAATLAKS
-371 LAASLQAAGFDLA
+371 LSDAGFELA
-384 AEQFFDTITIN
+384 STQFFDTITIN
-395 TDNAQALF
+395 TDKAQALF
-403 KLAQQASINL
+403 KQAQEKNINL
-413 RLLSDTQLSIAV
+413 RLLNDNQLTIAM
-425 DETTTEAELSN
+425 DETTTTEDLKSLLAIFGQGSFGQGSTLSCFDKVEPCHGQVRESVF
-436 LLNVFSVSELTNSEG
+436 LTHPVFSL
-451 VLSQHMMRKT
+451 H
-461 AYLTHSVFS
+461 
-470 NYHSETEMM
+470 HSETEMM

-520 SKLHPYAPTEQT
+520 SKLHPYAPATQT
-532 KGYQQLFKDLE
+532 QGYQQLFKDLE
-543 HSLCEVT
+543 HALCEIT

-577 DSRGDAHRNICLIPS
+577 QSRGDAHRNICLIPS
-592 SAHGTNPASAIMAG
+592 SAHGTNPASAVMAG

-616 SGNIDIDDLKAK
+616 SGNISVDDLQEKAQ
-628 VEKHADNLSAIMVTY
+628 KHADNLAAIMVTY
-643 PSTHGVFEVAI
+643 PSTHGVFEVQI
-654 KEICE
+654 QKICD
-659 IIHAAGGQVYL
+659 IIHTRGGQVYL
-670 DGANLNAMVGVTR
+670 DGANLNAMVGITR

-708 PGMGPIGVKAHLAE
+708 PGMGPIGVKAHLAQ
-722 FLPGNPLEKDSN
+722 FLPGDPLVKDSN

-749 SWSYIKLLGKY
+749 SWSYIKLLGKH
-760 GMQRSTEVAIV
+760 GMQRSTEIAIV
-771 SANYIANALA
+771 SANYIATELKDH
-781 QSFPILYRGDQ
+781 FPILYRGDQ

-804 PLKEQSGI
+804 PLKDESGI
-812 SEEDIA
+812 TEEDIA

-832 FPVAGTLMIE
+832 FPVSGTLMIE

-852 DRFITAMISI
+852 DRFITAMVSI
-862 HDEIQK
+862 YNEIQN
-868 VIDGRWDKDN
+868 VISGKWDREN

-888 HEMSTE
+888 HEMSGE
-894 WTYPY
+894 WNYPY
-899 TRQEAVYPVES
+899 TRTQALYPVES

-933 CSCVSTKDFA
+933 CSCITTEDFK

>member
-1 MNLFFNIEHPMSN
+1 MSN
-14 EFLDRHIGPSAD
+14 EFLDRHIGPNQAEVD
-26 DIISML
+26 AML
-32 NSINCKSVDEVV
+32 STIGCDSVEQVV
-44 AQTVPESILF
+44 AKTVPESILF
-54 GNRMN
+54 GNRMK
-59 VEEGLTER
+59 VEEGLSER
-67 DSLEL
+67 DSLAL
-72 ATQLAGENILATNFI
+72 AKKLAGQNQLFSNFI
-87 GQGYYGTLMPSVIQ
+87 GQGYYGTLMPAVIQ

-127 MLLNFQQMI
+127 MLLTFQQMI
-136 IDLTGMDISN
+136 MDLTGMDISN
-146 ASLLDEPTAC
+146 ASLLDEPTAA

-161 MAKRTN
+161 MAKRAN
-167 RKNKSN
+167 KKNKSN
-173 RFLVDSNTNAQTI
+173 RFLVDSNTHPQTI

-191 RAKPLGIELVIEDV
+191 RAKPIGIELVVEDI
-205 QNNNFSDCFAV
+205 QNNDFSDCFAV

-231 SDIAKA
+231 ADIAKA
-237 KDNGAL
+237 KEADVLSIIACDILAL
-243 TIVACDVLALALIK
+243 TLIK
-257 TPAEMGADIAVG
+257 TPAEMGADIAIG

-283 HAAYLATR
+283 HAAFLATR
-291 DEFKRMVPGRLI
+291 DAFKRMVPGRII
-303 GVSQDVLGNPAMRM
+303 GVSQDVHGNPAMRM

-347 AYGIYHGAAGLKKI
+347 AYGIYHGANGLRKI
-361 ASKVHAKAAS
+361 ANKVHDNASNLAKS
-371 LAASLQAAGFDLA
+371 LIDAGYELVSD
-384 AEQFFDTITIN
+384 QFFDTITIN
-395 TDNAQALF
+395 TSNAQALF
-403 KLAQQASINL
+403 SKAKESGVNL
-413 RLLSDTQLSIAV
+413 RLLNNNQLSIAI
-425 DETTTEAELSN
+425 DEATTSEDLSK
-436 LLNVFSVSELTNSEG
+436 LLVVFSIDSLADSTSS
-451 VLSQHMMRKT
+451 LSSTMLRT
-461 AYLTHSVFS
+461 SDYLTHSVFS

-507 AATQMYPISLPGF
+507 AAVQMYPISLPGF
-520 SKLHPYAPTEQT
+520 SSMHPYAPVDQT
-532 KGYQQLFKDLE
+532 KGYQKLFKDLE
-543 HSLCEVT
+543 YALAEVT

-566 FAGLLAIHAYH
+566 FAGLLAIHSYH
-577 DSRGDAHRNICLIPS
+577 ESRGDFDRNICLIPS
-592 SAHGTNPASAIMAG
+592 SAHGTNPASAVMAG

-616 SGNIDIDDLKAK
+616 SGNIDVNDLKTKA
-628 VEKHADNLSAIMVTY
+628 EKHADKLSAIMVTY
-643 PSTHGVFEVAI
+643 PSTHGVFEVEI
-654 KEICE
+654 KQICDV
-659 IIHAAGGQVYL
+659 IHKHGGQVYL
-670 DGANLNAMVGVTR
+670 DGANLNAMVGITR

-700 AIPHGGGG
+700 SIPHGGGG
-708 PGMGPIGVKAHLAE
+708 PGMGPIGVKTHLAP

-760 GMQRSTEVAIV
+760 GMQRSTEIAIV
-771 SANYIANALA
+771 SANYIANELKAF
-781 QSFPILYRGDQ
+781 FPILYQGDQ
-792 GMVAH
+792 GFVAH

-804 PLKEQSGI
+804 PIKEQSGI

-842 PTESESKREI
+842 PTESESKHEI
-852 DRFITAMISI
+852 DRFILAMSSI
-862 HDEIQK
+862 HSEIQK
-868 VIDGRWDKDN
+868 VIKGEWDKDN

-888 HEMSTE
+888 FEMAGE
-894 WTYPY
+894 WSYPY
-899 TRQEAVYPVES
+899 SREEALYPVES
-910 LVANKYFPPVKRID
+910 LKHSKYFPPVKRID

-933 CSCVSTKDFA
+933 CSCITTEEFE

>member
-1 MNLFFNIEHPMSN
+1 MSN
-14 EFLDRHIGPSAD
+14 EFLDRHIGPSAE
-26 DIISML
+26 DITSML
-32 NSINCKSVDEVV
+32 NSINCKTVDEVISK
-44 AQTVPESILF
+44 TVPESILF

-59 VEEGLTER
+59 VDEGLTER

-72 ATQLAGENILATNFI
+72 ATKLAGENIIATNFI
-87 GQGYYGTLMPSVIQ
+87 GQGYYGTLMPTVIQ

-111 TAYTP
+111 TAYSP
-116 YQAEISQGRLE
+116 YQAEIAQGRLE

-136 IDLTGMDISN
+136 VDLTGMDISN

-161 MAKRTN
+161 MAKRAN

-173 RFLVDSNTNAQTI
+173 RFLIDSNTNIQTI
-186 TILQT
+186 NVLQT
-191 RAKPLGIELVIEDV
+191 RAKPLGIELVVDDIK
-205 QNNNFSDCFAV
+205 NNDCNDYFAA
-216 LMQSPG
+216 LIQSPA

-231 SDIAKA
+231 NDIAKA
-237 KDNGAL
+237 KANGVL

-257 TPAEMGADIAVG
+257 TPADMGADIAVG

-347 AYGIYHGAAGLKKI
+347 AYGIYHGAKGLKKI
-361 ASKVHAKAAS
+361 STKVHTKASS
-371 LAASLQAAGFDLA
+371 LAASLSSAGFELA
-384 AEQFFDTITIN
+384 ADQFFDTITIV
-395 TDNAQALF
+395 TDQAKVLFERAQKAG
-403 KLAQQASINL
+403 INL
-413 RLLSDTQLSIAV
+413 RLLHDNQLSISV
-425 DETTTEAELSN
+425 DETTTETELLA
-436 LLNVFSVSELTNSEG
+436 LLTVFSIDKLVESDGILSENML
-451 VLSQHMMRKT
+451 RKSK
-461 AYLTHSVFS
+461 YLTHPVFS
-470 NYHSETEMM
+470 DYHCETEMM

-520 SKLHPYAPTEQT
+520 SKLHPYAPVDQT

-543 HSLCEVT
+543 HDLCEIT

-577 DSRGDAHRNICLIPS
+577 ESRGDHDRNICLIPS
-592 SAHGTNPASAIMAG
+592 SAHGTNPASAVMAG

-616 SGNIDIDDLKAK
+616 SGNVDIDDLNVK
-628 VEKHADNLSAIMVTY
+628 VQKHADKLAAIMVTY
-643 PSTHGVFEVAI
+643 PSTHGVFEVEI
-654 KEICE
+654 KNICE
-659 IIHAAGGQVYL
+659 IIHTAGGQVYL

-683 MGEFGADVSHIN
+683 MGEFGADVSHLN

-722 FLPGNPLEKDSN
+722 FLPGDPLVPNSN
-734 AVSAAMY
+734 AVSSAMY

-760 GMQRSTEVAIV
+760 GMQRSTEIAIV
-771 SANYIANALA
+771 SANYIAHELA
-781 QSFPILYRGDQ
+781 QSYPILYRGDQ

-852 DRFITAMISI
+852 DRFIVAMVSI

-868 VIDGRWDKDN
+868 VISGEWDKDN

-888 HEMSTE
+888 HEMTSE

-899 TRQEAVYPVES
+899 TRQEALYPVES

-933 CSCVSTKDFA
+933 CSCVTTEDFA

>member
-1 MNLFFNIEHPMSN
+1 MSN
-14 EFLDRHIGPSAD
+14 EFLDRHIGPSAE
-26 DIISML
+26 DISAML
-32 NSINCKSVDEVV
+32 TAINCETVDEVV
-44 AQTVPESILF
+44 AKTVPNSILF
-54 GNRMN
+54 GNRMA

-72 ATQLAGENILATNFI
+72 ATKLASENILATNFI
-87 GQGYYGTLMPSVIQ
+87 GQGYYGTLMPTVIQ

-161 MAKRTN
+161 MAKRAN

-173 RFLVDSNTNAQTI
+173 RFLIDSNTNAQTI

-191 RAKPLGIELVIEDV
+191 RAKPLDIELVIEDI
-205 QNNNFSDCFAV
+205 QNHDFNDCFAA
-216 LMQSPG
+216 LLQSPG
-222 TNGEVRDLS
+222 TNGEVRDLTA
-231 SDIAKA
+231 DITNA
-237 KDNGAL
+237 KDKGVL

-283 HAAYLATR
+283 HAAFLATR
-291 DEFKRMVPGRLI
+291 DEFKRMVPGRII
-303 GVSQDVLGNPAMRM
+303 GVSQDALGNPAMRM

-347 AYGIYHGAAGLKKI
+347 AYGVYHGAAGLKKI
-361 ASKVHAKAAS
+361 ATKVHVKASS
-371 LAASLQAAGFDLA
+371 LATSLKSAGFELA
-384 AEQFFDTITIN
+384 ADQFFDTITIN
-395 TDNAQALF
+395 TEKAQALF
-403 KLAQQASINL
+403 DSAQQVSINI
-413 RLLSDTQLSIAV
+413 RLLSATQLSISV
-425 DETTTEAELSN
+425 DETTTESELLA
-436 LLNVFSVSELTNSEG
+436 LLGVFSVSELVVADSILATEIMRDSE
-451 VLSQHMMRKT
+451 
-461 AYLTHSVFS
+461 YLTHPVFS
-470 NYHSETEMM
+470 QYHSETEMM

-520 SKLHPYAPTEQT
+520 SKLHPYAPENQT
-532 KGYQQLFKDLE
+532 LGYQQLFRDLE
-543 HSLCEVT
+543 HDLCEVT

-577 DSRGDAHRNICLIPS
+577 DSRGDSHRNICLIPS
-592 SAHGTNPASAIMAG
+592 SAHGTNPASAVMAG

-628 VEKHADNLSAIMVTY
+628 TEKHADNLSAIMVTY
-643 PSTHGVFEVAI
+643 PSTHGVFEVEI
-654 KEICE
+654 KQICD

-708 PGMGPIGVKAHLAE
+708 PGMGPIGVKAHLAD
-722 FLPGNPLEKDSN
+722 FLPGNPLDKDSN

-771 SANYIANALA
+771 SANYIADSLKD
-781 QSFPILYRGDQ
+781 SFPILYRGDQ

-852 DRFITAMISI
+852 DRFITAMVSI

-868 VIDGRWDKDN
+868 VISGEWEKDN

-888 HEMSTE
+888 HEMSGE
-894 WTYPY
+894 WAYPY
-899 TRQEAVYPVES
+899 TRQEALYPVDT

-933 CSCVSTKDFA
+933 CSCITTEDFV

>member
-1 MNLFFNIEHPMSN
+1 MSN
-14 EFLDRHIGPSAD
+14 EFLDRHIGPSAQ
-26 DIISML
+26 DITSML
-32 NSINCKSVDEVV
+32 NSINCKTVDEVISK
-44 AQTVPESILF
+44 TVPESILF

-59 VEEGLTER
+59 VDEGLTER

-72 ATQLAGENILATNFI
+72 ATKLAGENIIATNFI
-87 GQGYYGTLMPSVIQ
+87 GQGYYGTLMPTVIQ

-161 MAKRTN
+161 MAKRAN

-173 RFLVDSNTNAQTI
+173 RFLIDSNTNIQTI

-191 RAKPLGIELVIEDV
+191 RSKPLGIELVVEDI
-205 QNNNFSDCFAV
+205 QNNDFSDCFAA
-216 LMQSPG
+216 LLQSPG

-231 SDIAKA
+231 NDIAKA
-237 KDNGAL
+237 KANGVL
-243 TIVACDVLALALIK
+243 TIVACDLLALALIK
-257 TPAEMGADIAVG
+257 TPADMGADIAVG

-347 AYGIYHGAAGLKKI
+347 AYGVYHGAKGLKKI
-361 ASKVHAKAAS
+361 STKVHAKASS
-371 LAASLQAAGFDLA
+371 LAASLSSAGFELA
-384 AEQFFDTITIN
+384 ADQFFDTITIV
-395 TDNAQALF
+395 TDQAKVLFERAQKAG
-403 KLAQQASINL
+403 INL
-413 RLLSDTQLSIAV
+413 RLLNHNQLSISV
-425 DETTTEAELSN
+425 DETTTEAELLA
-436 LLNVFSVSELTNSEG
+436 LLTVFSIDKLVESDGILSENML
-451 VLSQHMMRKT
+451 RKSK
-461 AYLTHSVFS
+461 YLTHPVFS
-470 NYHSETEMM
+470 DYHCETEMM

-520 SKLHPYAPTEQT
+520 SKLHPYAPVDQT

-543 HSLCEVT
+543 HDLCEVT

-577 DSRGDAHRNICLIPS
+577 ESRGDHDRNICLIPS
-592 SAHGTNPASAIMAG
+592 SAHGTNPASAVMAG

-616 SGNIDIDDLKAK
+616 SGNVDIDDLNIK
-628 VEKHADNLSAIMVTY
+628 VQKHADKLAAIMVTY
-643 PSTHGVFEVAI
+643 PSTHGVFEVEI
-654 KEICE
+654 KNICE
-659 IIHAAGGQVYL
+659 IIHTAGGQVYL

-683 MGEFGADVSHIN
+683 MGEFGADVSHLN

-722 FLPGNPLEKDSN
+722 FLPGDPLVPNSN
-734 AVSAAMY
+734 AVSSAMY

-760 GMQRSTEVAIV
+760 GMQRSTEIAIV
-771 SANYIANALA
+771 SANYIAHELA
-781 QSFPILYRGDQ
+781 QSYPILYRGDQ

-852 DRFITAMISI
+852 DRFIVAMVSI

-868 VIDGRWDKDN
+868 VISGEWDKDN

-888 HEMSTE
+888 HEMTSE

-899 TRQEAVYPVES
+899 TRQEALYPVES

-933 CSCVSTKDFA
+933 CSCVTTEDFA

>member
-1 MNLFFNIEHPMSN
+1 
-14 EFLDRHIGPSAD
+14 
-26 DIISML
+26 
-32 NSINCKSVDEVV
+32 
-44 AQTVPESILF
+44 
-54 GNRMN
+54 
-59 VEEGLTER
+59 
-67 DSLEL
+67 
-72 ATQLAGENILATNFI
+72 
-87 GQGYYGTLMPSVIQ
+87 
-101 RNILE
+101 
-106 NPGWY
+106 
-111 TAYTP
+111 
-116 YQAEISQGRLE
+116 
-127 MLLNFQQMI
+127 
-136 IDLTGMDISN
+136 
-146 ASLLDEPTAC
+146 
-156 AEAMM
+156 
-161 MAKRTN
+161 
-167 RKNKSN
+167 NKSN
-173 RFLVDSNTNAQTI
+173 RFLVDSNTHPQTI

-191 RAKPLGIELVIEDV
+191 RAKPIGIELVIEDI
-205 QNNNFSDCFAV
+205 QNNDFSDCFAA
-216 LMQSPG
+216 LIQSPG
-222 TNGEVRDLS
+222 TNGEVRDLTT
-231 SDIAKA
+231 DIAKA
-237 KDNGAL
+237 KEAGVL
-243 TIVACDVLALALIK
+243 TIVACDILALTLIK
-257 TPAEMGADIAVG
+257 TPAEMGADIAIG

-283 HAAYLATR
+283 HAAFLATR
-291 DEFKRMVPGRLI
+291 DEFKRMVPGRII
-303 GVSQDVLGNPAMRM
+303 GVSQDVHGNPAMRM

-347 AYGIYHGAAGLKKI
+347 AYGIYHGANGLRKI
-361 ASKVHAKAAS
+361 ANKVHIKASS
-371 LAASLQAAGFDLA
+371 LAKSLTQAGFELA
-384 AEQFFDTITIN
+384 SKQFFDTITLN
-395 TDNAQALF
+395 TTDAQALF
-403 KLAQQASINL
+403 SKAQAQNINL
-413 RLLSDTQLSIAV
+413 RLLGDDQLTIAV
-425 DETTTEAELSN
+425 DETTTTQDLSEL
-436 LLNVFSVSELTNSEG
+436 LAVFSVGSLTESESSLTSAM
-451 VLSQHMMRKT
+451 LRDSD
-461 AYLTHSVFS
+461 YLTHSVFS
-470 NYHSETEMM
+470 RYHSETEMM

-520 SKLHPYAPTEQT
+520 SSMHPYAPVDQT

-543 HSLCEVT
+543 HALAEVT

-566 FAGLLAIHAYH
+566 FSGLLAIHSYH
-577 DSRGDAHRNICLIPS
+577 ESRGDFDRNICLIPS
-592 SAHGTNPASAIMAG
+592 SAHGTNPASAVMAG

-616 SGNIDIDDLKAK
+616 SGNIDINDLKAK
-628 VEKHADNLSAIMVTY
+628 AEKHADKLSAIMVTY
-643 PSTHGVFEVAI
+643 PSTHGVFEVEI
-654 KEICE
+654 KQVCD
-659 IIHAAGGQVYL
+659 IIHNHGGQVYL
-670 DGANLNAMVGVTR
+670 DGANLNAMVGITR

-722 FLPGNPLEKDSN
+722 FLPGDPLEKDSN

-760 GMQRSTEVAIV
+760 GMQRSTEIAIV
-771 SANYIANALA
+771 SANYMASELKAF
-781 QSFPILYRGDQ
+781 FPILYQGDQ
-792 GMVAH
+792 GFVAH

-852 DRFITAMISI
+852 DRFITAMASI
-862 HDEIQK
+862 HSEIQK
-868 VIDGRWDKDN
+868 VIEGEWDKDN

-888 HEMSTE
+888 IEMAGE
-894 WTYPY
+894 WNYPY
-899 TRQEAVYPVES
+899 SREAALYPVES
-910 LVANKYFPPVKRID
+910 LKQSKYFPPVKRID

-933 CSCVSTKDFA
+933 CSCITTEDFA

>member
-1 MNLFFNIEHPMSN
+1 
-14 EFLDRHIGPSAD
+14 
-26 DIISML
+26 ML
-32 NSINCKSVDEVV
+32 NSINCKTVDEVV
-44 AQTVPESILF
+44 SKTVPDSILF
-54 GNRMN
+54 GNRML
-59 VEEGLTER
+59 VDEGLTER

-72 ATQLAGENILATNFI
+72 ATKLASENILATNFI

-146 ASLLDEPTAC
+146 ASLLDEPTAA

-161 MAKRTN
+161 MAKRAN

-173 RFLVDSNTNAQTI
+173 RFLIDQNTNPQTI

-191 RAKPLGIELVIEDV
+191 RAKPLGIELVVENI
-205 QNNNFSDCFAV
+205 QNNDFSDCFAA
-216 LMQSPG
+216 LLQSPG
-222 TNGEVRDLS
+222 TNGEVRDLTN
-231 SDIAKA
+231 DLAKA
-237 KDNGAL
+237 KEAGVL
-243 TIVACDVLALALIK
+243 TIVACDLLALTLIK

-283 HAAYLATR
+283 HAAFLATR

-303 GVSQDVLGNPAMRM
+303 GVSQDVAGNPAMRM

-347 AYGIYHGAAGLKKI
+347 AYGVYHGAKGLKKI
-361 ASKVHAKAAS
+361 ATKVHIKASS
-371 LAASLQAAGFDLA
+371 LATSLKSAGFELA
-384 AEQFFDTITIN
+384 TEQFFDTVTIA
-395 TDNAQALF
+395 TDQAKALFEKAQA
-403 KLAQQASINL
+403 QNINL
-413 RLLSDTQLSIAV
+413 RLLADNQLTIAV
-425 DETTTEAELSN
+425 DETTTEAELLA
-436 LLNVFSVSELTNSEG
+436 LLAIFSVDGLSDSEPL
-451 VLSQHMMRKT
+451 LSTDMLRKST
-461 AYLTHSVFS
+461 YLTHPVFS
-470 NYHSETEMM
+470 QYHSETEMM

-520 SKLHPYAPTEQT
+520 SKLHPYVPEDQT
-532 KGYQQLFKDLE
+532 LGYQQLFKDLE
-543 HSLCEVT
+543 HALCEVT

-566 FAGLLAIHAYH
+566 FAGLLAIHSYH
-577 DSRGDAHRNICLIPS
+577 ESRGDFDRNICLIPS
-592 SAHGTNPASAIMAG
+592 SAHGTNPASAVMAG

-616 SGNIDIDDLKAK
+616 AGNIDVEDLKAK
-628 VEKHADNLSAIMVTY
+628 VEKHAEKLSAIMVTY
-643 PSTHGVFEVAI
+643 PSTHGVFEVEI
-654 KEICE
+654 KQICE

-670 DGANLNAMVGVTR
+670 DGANLNAMVGITR

-722 FLPGNPLEKDSN
+722 FLPGDPLEKNSN

-760 GMQRSTEVAIV
+760 GMQRSTEIAIV
-771 SANYIANALA
+771 SANYVANELA

-804 PLKEQSGI
+804 PLKAQSGI

-842 PTESESKREI
+842 PTESESKHEM
-852 DRFITAMISI
+852 DRFITAMTSI
-862 HDEIQK
+862 HTEIQK
-868 VIDGRWDKDN
+868 VISGEWDKDN

-888 HEMSTE
+888 YEMAGE
-894 WTYPY
+894 WSYPY
-899 TRQEAVYPVES
+899 SRQEALYPVES
-910 LVANKYFPPVKRID
+910 LVVNKYFPPVKRID

-933 CSCVSTKDFA
+933 CSCVTTQDFA

>member
-1 MNLFFNIEHPMSN
+1 MSN
-14 EFLDRHIGPSAD
+14 EFLDRHIGPSAQ
-26 DIISML
+26 DITSML
-32 NSINCKSVDEVV
+32 NSINCKTVDEVISK
-44 AQTVPESILF
+44 TVPESILF

-59 VEEGLTER
+59 VDEGLTER

-72 ATQLAGENILATNFI
+72 ATKLAGENIIATNFI
-87 GQGYYGTLMPSVIQ
+87 GQGYYGTLMPTVIQ

-111 TAYTP
+111 TAYSP
-116 YQAEISQGRLE
+116 YQAEIAQGRLE

-156 AEAMM
+156 AEAMT
-161 MAKRTN
+161 MAKRAN

-173 RFLVDSNTNAQTI
+173 RFLIDSNTNIQTI
-186 TILQT
+186 NVLQT
-191 RAKPLGIELVIEDV
+191 RAKPLGIELVVDDIK
-205 QNNNFSDCFAV
+205 NNDCNDYFAA
-216 LMQSPG
+216 LIQSPA

-231 SDIAKA
+231 NDIAKA
-237 KDNGAL
+237 KANGVL

-257 TPAEMGADIAVG
+257 TPADMGADIAVG

-347 AYGIYHGAAGLKKI
+347 AYGIYHGAKGLKKI
-361 ASKVHAKAAS
+361 STKVHTKASS
-371 LAASLQAAGFDLA
+371 LAASLSSAGFELA
-384 AEQFFDTITIN
+384 ADQFFDTITIV
-395 TDNAQALF
+395 TDQAKVLFERAQKAG
-403 KLAQQASINL
+403 INL
-413 RLLSDTQLSIAV
+413 RLLNHNQLSISV
-425 DETTTEAELSN
+425 DETTTETELLA
-436 LLNVFSVSELTNSEG
+436 LLTVFSIDKLVESDGILSENML
-451 VLSQHMMRKT
+451 RKSK
-461 AYLTHSVFS
+461 YLTHPVFS
-470 NYHSETEMM
+470 DYHCETEMM

-520 SKLHPYAPTEQT
+520 SKLHPYAPVDQT

-543 HSLCEVT
+543 HDLCEIT

-577 DSRGDAHRNICLIPS
+577 ESRGDHDRNICLIPS
-592 SAHGTNPASAIMAG
+592 SAHGTNPASAVMAG

-616 SGNIDIDDLKAK
+616 SGNIDIDDLNVK
-628 VEKHADNLSAIMVTY
+628 VQKHTDKLAAIMVTY
-643 PSTHGVFEVAI
+643 PSTHGVFEVEI
-654 KEICE
+654 KNICE
-659 IIHAAGGQVYL
+659 IIHTAGGQVYL

-683 MGEFGADVSHIN
+683 MGEFGADVSHLN

-722 FLPGNPLEKDSN
+722 FLPGDPLVPNSN
-734 AVSAAMY
+734 AVSSAMY

-760 GMQRSTEVAIV
+760 GMQRSTEIAIV
-771 SANYIANALA
+771 SANYIAHELA
-781 QSFPILYRGDQ
+781 QSYPILYRGDQ

-852 DRFITAMISI
+852 DRFIVAMVSI

-868 VIDGRWDKDN
+868 VISGEWDKDN

-888 HEMSTE
+888 HEMTSE

-899 TRQEAVYPVES
+899 TRQEALYPVES

-933 CSCVSTKDFA
+933 CSCVTTEDFA

>member
-1 MNLFFNIEHPMSN
+1 MSN
-14 EFLDRHIGPSAD
+14 EFLDRHIGPSAE
-26 DIISML
+26 DITSML
-32 NSINCKSVDEVV
+32 NSINCKTVDEVISK
-44 AQTVPESILF
+44 TVPESILF

-59 VEEGLTER
+59 VDEGLTER

-72 ATQLAGENILATNFI
+72 ATKLAGENIIATNFI
-87 GQGYYGTLMPSVIQ
+87 GQGYYGTLMPTVIQ

-111 TAYTP
+111 TAYSP
-116 YQAEISQGRLE
+116 YQAEIAQGRLE

-156 AEAMM
+156 AEAMT
-161 MAKRTN
+161 MAKRAN

-173 RFLVDSNTNAQTI
+173 RFLIDSNTNIQTI

-191 RAKPLGIELVIEDV
+191 RSKPLGIELVVEDI
-205 QNNNFSDCFAV
+205 QNNDFSDCFAA
-216 LMQSPG
+216 LLQSPG

-231 SDIAKA
+231 NDIAKA
-237 KDNGAL
+237 KANGVL
-243 TIVACDVLALALIK
+243 TIVACDLLALALIK
-257 TPAEMGADIAVG
+257 TPADMGADIAVG

-291 DEFKRMVPGRLI
+291 DEFARMVPGRLI

-347 AYGIYHGAAGLKKI
+347 AYGIYHGAKGLKKI
-361 ASKVHAKAAS
+361 STKVHTKASS
-371 LAASLQAAGFDLA
+371 LAASLSSAGFELA
-384 AEQFFDTITIN
+384 ADQFFDTITIV
-395 TDNAQALF
+395 TDQAKVLFERAQKAG
-403 KLAQQASINL
+403 INL
-413 RLLSDTQLSIAV
+413 RLLNHNQLSISV
-425 DETTTEAELSN
+425 DETTTETELLA
-436 LLNVFSVSELTNSEG
+436 LLTVFSIDKLVESDGILSENML
-451 VLSQHMMRKT
+451 RKSK
-461 AYLTHSVFS
+461 YLTHPVFS
-470 NYHSETEMM
+470 DYHCETEMM

-520 SKLHPYAPTEQT
+520 SKLHPYAPVDQT

-543 HSLCEVT
+543 HDLCEIT

-577 DSRGDAHRNICLIPS
+577 ESRGDHDRNICLIPS
-592 SAHGTNPASAIMAG
+592 SAHGTNPASAVMAG

-616 SGNIDIDDLKAK
+616 SGNIDIDDLNVK
-628 VEKHADNLSAIMVTY
+628 VQKHTDKLAAIMVTY
-643 PSTHGVFEVAI
+643 PSTHGVFEVEI
-654 KEICE
+654 KNICE
-659 IIHAAGGQVYL
+659 IIHTAGGQVYL

-683 MGEFGADVSHIN
+683 MGEFGADVSHLN

-722 FLPGNPLEKDSN
+722 FLPGDPLVPNSN
-734 AVSAAMY
+734 AVSSAMY

-760 GMQRSTEVAIV
+760 GMQRSTEIAIV
-771 SANYIANALA
+771 SANYIAHELA
-781 QSFPILYRGDQ
+781 QSYPILYRGDQ

-852 DRFITAMISI
+852 DRFIVAMVSI

-868 VIDGRWDKDN
+868 VISGEWDKDN

-888 HEMSTE
+888 HEMTSE

-899 TRQEAVYPVES
+899 TRQEALYPVES

-933 CSCVSTKDFA
+933 CSCVTTEDFA

>member
-1 MNLFFNIEHPMSN
+1 MSN
-14 EFLDRHIGPSAD
+14 EFLDRHIGPSAE
-26 DIISML
+26 DITSML
-32 NSINCKSVDEVV
+32 DAINCKTVHEVISK
-44 AQTVPESILF
+44 TVPNAILF
-54 GNRMN
+54 GNRME
-59 VEEGLTER
+59 VDEGLTER

-72 ATQLAGENILATNFI
+72 ATKLASDNVLATNFI
-87 GQGYYGTLMPSVIQ
+87 GQGYYGTLMPTVIQ

-161 MAKRTN
+161 MAKRAN

-173 RFLVDSNTNAQTI
+173 KFLIDSNTNMQTI

-191 RAKPLGIELVIEDV
+191 RAKPLGIELVVEDI
-205 QNNNFSDCFAV
+205 QNNDFSDCFAA
-216 LMQSPG
+216 LLQSPG
-222 TNGEVRDLS
+222 ANGEVRDLT

-237 KDNGAL
+237 KDNGVL

-291 DEFKRMVPGRLI
+291 DEFKRMVPGRII
-303 GVSQDVLGNPAMRM
+303 GVSKDVLGNPAMRM

-347 AYGIYHGAAGLKKI
+347 AYGVYHGAAGLKKI
-361 ASKVHAKAAS
+361 ASKVHAKAS
-371 LAASLQAAGFDLA
+371 NLAASLSVAGFELA
-384 AEQFFDTITIN
+384 AAQFFDTITIN
-395 TDNAQALF
+395 TDKAQDLF
-403 KLAQQASINL
+403 TSAQKMGINI
-413 RLLSDTQLSIAV
+413 RLLNDTQLSMSV
-425 DETTTEAELSN
+425 DETTTEAELLA
-436 LLNVFSVSELTNSEG
+436 LLSVFSIDKLLESDAA
-451 VLSQHMMRKT
+451 LSVDMMRT
-461 AYLTHSVFS
+461 TEYLTHPVFS
-470 NYHSETEMM
+470 LYHSETEMM

-520 SKLHPYAPTEQT
+520 SKLHPYAPEDQT
-532 KGYQQLFKDLE
+532 QGYQQLFKDLE
-543 HSLCEVT
+543 HALCEVT

-566 FAGLLAIHAYH
+566 FAGLLAIHSYH
-577 DSRGDAHRNICLIPS
+577 QSRGDHDRNICLIPS
-592 SAHGTNPASAIMAG
+592 SAHGTNPASAVMAG

-616 SGNIDIDDLKAK
+616 AGNIDINDLKAK
-628 VEKHADNLSAIMVTY
+628 VEKHKDKLAAIMVTY
-643 PSTHGVFEVAI
+643 PSTHGVFEVEI
-654 KEICE
+654 KNICD
-659 IIHAAGGQVYL
+659 IIHNAGGQVYL
-670 DGANLNAMVGVTR
+670 DGANLNAMVGITR

-708 PGMGPIGVKAHLAE
+708 PGMGPIGVKSHLAP
-722 FLPGNPLEKDSN
+722 FLPGDPLDKDSN

-771 SANYIANALA
+771 SANYIADALKD
-781 QSFPILYRGDQ
+781 SFPILYRGDQ

-804 PLKEQSGI
+804 PLKAQSDI

-868 VIDGRWDKDN
+868 VISGEWDKDD

-888 HEMSTE
+888 HEMAGE
-894 WTYPY
+894 WNYPY
-899 TRQEAVYPVES
+899 TRQEALYPVQT
-910 LVANKYFPPVKRID
+910 LVTNKYFPPVKRID

-933 CSCVSTKDFA
+933 CSCITTEDFE

>member
-1 MNLFFNIEHPMSN
+1 MSN
-14 EFLDRHIGPSAD
+14 EFLDRHIGPSEA
-26 DIISML
+26 DIIAML
-32 NSINCKSVDEVV
+32 RAIGQNSIDEVISK
-44 AQTVPESILF
+44 TVPKGILF
-54 GNRMN
+54 GNRMALD
-59 VEEGLTER
+59 EGLSER
-67 DSLEL
+67 DALAL
-72 ATQLAGENILATNFI
+72 ATKLAAENIIATNFI

-136 IDLTGMDISN
+136 VDLTGMDISN
-146 ASLLDEPTAC
+146 ASLLDEPTAA

-161 MAKRTN
+161 MAKRAN

-173 RFLVDSNTNAQTI
+173 KFLIDTNTHPQTI

-191 RAKPLGIELVIEDV
+191 RAKPLGIELVVKTIQDDD
-205 QNNNFSDCFAV
+205 FSDCFAV

-222 TNGEVRDLS
+222 TNGEVRDLTA
-231 SDIAKA
+231 DIEKA
-237 KDNGAL
+237 KSQNAL
-243 TIVACDVLALALIK
+243 TIVACDILALCLMK
-257 TPAEMGADIAVG
+257 TPAEMGADIAIG

-283 HAAYLATR
+283 HAAFLATK
-291 DEFKRMVPGRLI
+291 DTFKRMVPGRII
-303 GVSQDVLGNPAMRM
+303 GVSQDALGNPAMRM

-347 AYGIYHGAAGLKKI
+347 AYGIYHGAKGLKKI
-361 ASKVHAKAAS
+361 ATKIHLKAVTLANS
-371 LAASLQAAGFDLA
+371 LTKADFKL
-384 AEQFFDTITIN
+384 ENEVFFDTITIN
-395 TDNAQALF
+395 SDQAKTLFHQAQD
-403 KLAQQASINL
+403 QGINC
-413 RLLSDTQLSIAV
+413 RLLNNTQLTIAI
-425 DETTTEAELSN
+425 DETTTNAD
-436 LLNVFSVSELTNSEG
+436 
-451 VLSQHMMRKT
+451 LSQLASIFNINLTHKAIHPTLNITRNSQ
-461 AYLTHSVFS
+461 YLTHPVFS
-470 NYHSETEMM
+470 LYHSETEMM

-507 AATQMYPISLPGF
+507 AATQMYSISLPGF
-520 SKLHPYAPTEQT
+520 SSLHPYAPENQT

-543 HSLCEVT
+543 YALAEIT

-577 DSRGDAHRNICLIPS
+577 DSRGDSHRNICLIPS
-592 SAHGTNPASAIMAG
+592 SAHGTNPASAVMAG
-606 MKVVIVKCDE
+606 MQVVIIKCDE
-616 SGNIDIDDLKAK
+616 SGNIDINDLQIKA
-628 VEKHADNLSAIMVTY
+628 EKHANNLAAIMVTY
-643 PSTHGVFEVAI
+643 PSTHGVFEV
-654 KEICE
+654 EIQKVCD
-659 IIHAAGGQVYL
+659 IIHAKGAQVYL
-670 DGANLNAMVGVTR
+670 DGANLNAMVGITR

-708 PGMGPIGVKAHLAE
+708 PGMGPIGVKTHLAP
-722 FLPGNPLEKDSN
+722 FLPGNPLEKNSN
-734 AVSAAMY
+734 AVSAAMF

-749 SWSYIKLLGKY
+749 SWSYIKLLGKQ
-760 GMQRSTEVAIV
+760 GMQRSTEIAIL
-771 SANYIANALA
+771 SANYIANELKDY
-781 QSFPILYRGDQ
+781 FPILYRGDQ
-792 GMVAH
+792 GLVAH

-804 PLKEQSGI
+804 PLKEKSNI

-842 PTESESKREI
+842 PTESESKQEI

-862 HDEIQK
+862 HAEIQK
-868 VIDGRWDKDN
+868 VISKQWDKDN

-888 HEMSTE
+888 LEMAE
-894 WTYPY
+894 NWIYPY
-899 TRQEAVYPVES
+899 SRT
-910 LVANKYFPPVKRID
+910 
-924 NVYGDRNLF
+924 LF
-933 CSCVSTKDFA
+933 LG

>member
-1 MNLFFNIEHPMSN
+1 MSN
-14 EFLDRHIGPSAD
+14 EFLDRHIGPSEA
-26 DIISML
+26 DIIAML
-32 NSINCKSVDEVV
+32 RAIGQNSIDEVISK
-44 AQTVPESILF
+44 TVPKGILF
-54 GNRMN
+54 GNRMALD
-59 VEEGLTER
+59 EGLSER
-67 DSLEL
+67 DALAL
-72 ATQLAGENILATNFI
+72 ATKLAAENIIATNFI

-136 IDLTGMDISN
+136 VDLTGMDISN
-146 ASLLDEPTAC
+146 ASLLDEPTAA

-161 MAKRTN
+161 MAKRAN

-173 RFLVDSNTNAQTI
+173 KFLIDTNTHPQTI

-191 RAKPLGIELVIEDV
+191 RAKPLGIELVVKTIQDDD
-205 QNNNFSDCFAV
+205 FSDCFAV

-222 TNGEVRDLS
+222 TNGEVRDLTA
-231 SDIAKA
+231 DIEKA
-237 KDNGAL
+237 KSQNAL
-243 TIVACDVLALALIK
+243 TIVACDILALCLMK
-257 TPAEMGADIAVG
+257 TPAEMGADIAIG

-283 HAAYLATR
+283 HAAFLATK
-291 DEFKRMVPGRLI
+291 DTFKRMVPGRII
-303 GVSQDVLGNPAMRM
+303 GVSQDALGNPAMRM

-347 AYGIYHGAAGLKKI
+347 AYGIYHGAKGLKKI
-361 ASKVHAKAAS
+361 ATKIHLKAVTLANS
-371 LAASLQAAGFDLA
+371 LTKADFKL
-384 AEQFFDTITIN
+384 ENEVFFDTITIN
-395 TDNAQALF
+395 SDQAKTLFHQAQD
-403 KLAQQASINL
+403 QGINC
-413 RLLSDTQLSIAV
+413 RLLNNTQLTIAI
-425 DETTTEAELSN
+425 DETTTNAD
-436 LLNVFSVSELTNSEG
+436 
-451 VLSQHMMRKT
+451 LSQLASIFNINLTHKAIHPTLNITRNSQ
-461 AYLTHSVFS
+461 YLTHPVFS
-470 NYHSETEMM
+470 LYHSETEMM

-507 AATQMYPISLPGF
+507 AATQMYSISLPGF
-520 SKLHPYAPTEQT
+520 SSLHPYAPENQT

-543 HSLCEVT
+543 YALAEIT

-577 DSRGDAHRNICLIPS
+577 DSRGDSHRNICLIPS
-592 SAHGTNPASAIMAG
+592 SAHGTNPASAVMAG
-606 MKVVIVKCDE
+606 MQVVIIKCDE
-616 SGNIDIDDLKAK
+616 SGNIDINDLQIKA
-628 VEKHADNLSAIMVTY
+628 EKHANNLAAIMVTY
-643 PSTHGVFEVAI
+643 PSTHGVFEV
-654 KEICE
+654 EIQKVCD
-659 IIHAAGGQVYL
+659 IIHAKGAQVYL
-670 DGANLNAMVGVTR
+670 DGANLNAMVGITR

-708 PGMGPIGVKAHLAE
+708 PGMGPIGVKTHLAP
-722 FLPGNPLEKDSN
+722 FLPGNPLEKNSN
-734 AVSAAMY
+734 AVSAAMF

-749 SWSYIKLLGKY
+749 SWSYIKLLGKQ
-760 GMQRSTEVAIV
+760 GMQRSTEIAIL
-771 SANYIANALA
+771 SANYIANELKDY
-781 QSFPILYRGDQ
+781 FPILYRGDQ
-792 GMVAH
+792 GLVAH

-804 PLKEQSGI
+804 PLKEKSNI

-842 PTESESKREI
+842 PTESESKQEI

-862 HDEIQK
+862 HAEIQK
-868 VIDGRWDKDN
+868 VISKQWDKDN
-878 NPLKNAPHTA
+878 NPLK
-888 HEMSTE
+888 
-894 WTYPY
+894 
-899 TRQEAVYPVES
+899 
-910 LVANKYFPPVKRID
+910 
-924 NVYGDRNLF
+924 
-933 CSCVSTKDFA
+933 

>member
-1 MNLFFNIEHPMSN
+1 MSN
-14 EFLDRHIGPSAD
+14 EFLDRHIGPSAE
-26 DIISML
+26 DITSML
-32 NSINCKSVDEVV
+32 NSINCKTVDEVISK
-44 AQTVPESILF
+44 TVPESILF

-59 VEEGLTER
+59 VDEGLTER

-72 ATQLAGENILATNFI
+72 ATKLAGENIIATNFI
-87 GQGYYGTLMPSVIQ
+87 GQGYYGTLMPTVIQ

-161 MAKRTN
+161 MAKRAN

-173 RFLVDSNTNAQTI
+173 RFLIDSNTNIQTI

-191 RAKPLGIELVIEDV
+191 RAKPLGIELVVDDIK
-205 QNNNFSDCFAV
+205 NNDCNDYFAA
-216 LMQSPG
+216 LIQSPA

-231 SDIAKA
+231 NDIAKA
-237 KDNGAL
+237 KANGVL

-257 TPAEMGADIAVG
+257 TPADMGADIAVG

-347 AYGIYHGAAGLKKI
+347 AYGIYHGAKGLKKI
-361 ASKVHAKAAS
+361 STKVHTKASS
-371 LAASLQAAGFDLA
+371 LAASLSSAGFELA
-384 AEQFFDTITIN
+384 ADQFFDTITIV
-395 TDNAQALF
+395 TDQAKVLFERAQKAG
-403 KLAQQASINL
+403 INL
-413 RLLSDTQLSIAV
+413 RLLNDNQLSISV
-425 DETTTEAELSN
+425 DETTTEAELLA
-436 LLNVFSVSELTNSEG
+436 LLTVFSIDKLVESDGILSENML
-451 VLSQHMMRKT
+451 RKSK
-461 AYLTHSVFS
+461 YLTHPVFS
-470 NYHSETEMM
+470 DYHCETEMM

-520 SKLHPYAPTEQT
+520 SKLHPYAPVDQT

-543 HSLCEVT
+543 HDLCEIT

-577 DSRGDAHRNICLIPS
+577 ESRGDHDRNICLIPS
-592 SAHGTNPASAIMAG
+592 SAHGTNPASAVMAG

-616 SGNIDIDDLKAK
+616 SGNIDIDDLNVK
-628 VEKHADNLSAIMVTY
+628 VQKHTDKLAAIMVTY
-643 PSTHGVFEVAI
+643 PSTHGVFEVEI
-654 KEICE
+654 KNICE
-659 IIHAAGGQVYL
+659 IIHTAGGQVYL

-683 MGEFGADVSHIN
+683 MGEFGADVSHLN

-722 FLPGNPLEKDSN
+722 FLPGDPLVPNSN
-734 AVSAAMY
+734 AVSSAMY

-760 GMQRSTEVAIV
+760 GMQRSTEIAIV
-771 SANYIANALA
+771 SANYIAHELA
-781 QSFPILYRGDQ
+781 QSYPILYRGDQ

-852 DRFITAMISI
+852 DRFIVAMVSI

-868 VIDGRWDKDN
+868 VISGEWDKDN

-888 HEMSTE
+888 HEMTSE

-899 TRQEAVYPVES
+899 TRQEALYPVES

-933 CSCVSTKDFA
+933 CSCVTTEDFA

>member
-1 MNLFFNIEHPMSN
+1 MSN
-14 EFLDRHIGPSAD
+14 EFLDRHIGPSAE
-26 DIISML
+26 DITSML
-32 NSINCKSVDEVV
+32 DAINCKTVDEVISK
-44 AQTVPESILF
+44 TVPNAILF
-54 GNRMN
+54 GNRME
-59 VEEGLTER
+59 VDEGLTER

-72 ATQLAGENILATNFI
+72 ATKLASDNVLAMNFI
-87 GQGYYGTLMPSVIQ
+87 GQGYYGTLMPTVIQ

-161 MAKRTN
+161 MAKRAN

-173 RFLVDSNTNAQTI
+173 KFLIDSNTNIQTI

-191 RAKPLGIELVIEDV
+191 RAKPLGIELVVEDI
-205 QNNNFSDCFAV
+205 QNNDFSDCFAA
-216 LMQSPG
+216 LLQSPG
-222 TNGEVRDLS
+222 ANGEVRDLT

-237 KDNGAL
+237 KDNGVL

-291 DEFKRMVPGRLI
+291 DEFKRMVPGRII

-347 AYGIYHGAAGLKKI
+347 AYGVYHGAAGLKKI
-361 ASKVHAKAAS
+361 ASKVHAKAS
-371 LAASLQAAGFDLA
+371 NLAASLSVAGFELA
-384 AEQFFDTITIN
+384 ATQFFDTITIK
-395 TDNAQALF
+395 TDKAQDLF
-403 KLAQQASINL
+403 TSAHKMGINI
-413 RLLSDTQLSIAV
+413 RLLNDTQLSLSV
-425 DETTTEAELSN
+425 DETTTEAQLLALLS
-436 LLNVFSVSELTNSEG
+436 VFSIDKLLESDAA
-451 VLSQHMMRKT
+451 LSVDMMRT
-461 AYLTHSVFS
+461 TEYLTHPVFS
-470 NYHSETEMM
+470 LYHSETEMM

-520 SKLHPYAPTEQT
+520 SKLHPYAPEDQT
-532 KGYQQLFKDLE
+532 QGYQQLFKDLE
-543 HSLCEVT
+543 HALCEVT

-566 FAGLLAIHAYH
+566 FAGLLAIHSYH
-577 DSRGDAHRNICLIPS
+577 QSRGDHDRNICLIPS
-592 SAHGTNPASAIMAG
+592 SAHGTNPASAVMAG

-616 SGNIDIDDLKAK
+616 AGNIDINDLKTK
-628 VEKHADNLSAIMVTY
+628 VEKHQDKLAAIMVTY
-643 PSTHGVFEVAI
+643 PSTHGVFEVEI
-654 KEICE
+654 KNICD
-659 IIHAAGGQVYL
+659 IIHNAGGQVYL
-670 DGANLNAMVGVTR
+670 DGANLNAMVGITR

-708 PGMGPIGVKAHLAE
+708 PGMGPIGVKSHLAP
-722 FLPGNPLEKDSN
+722 FLPGDPLDKDSN

-771 SANYIANALA
+771 SANYIADALKD
-781 QSFPILYRGDQ
+781 SFPILYRGDQ

-804 PLKEQSGI
+804 PLKAQSDI

-868 VIDGRWDKDN
+868 VISGEWDKDN

-888 HEMSTE
+888 HEMAGE
-894 WTYPY
+894 WNYPY
-899 TRQEAVYPVES
+899 TRQEALYPVQT
-910 LVANKYFPPVKRID
+910 LVTNKYFPPVKRID

-933 CSCVSTKDFA
+933 CSCITTEDFE

>member
-1 MNLFFNIEHPMSN
+1 MSN
-14 EFLDRHIGPSAD
+14 EFLDRHIGPSAE
-26 DIISML
+26 DITSML
-32 NSINCKSVDEVV
+32 NSINCKTVDEVISK
-44 AQTVPESILF
+44 TVPESILF

-59 VEEGLTER
+59 VDEGLTER

-72 ATQLAGENILATNFI
+72 ATKLAGENIIATNFI
-87 GQGYYGTLMPSVIQ
+87 GQGYYGTLMPTVIQ

-161 MAKRTN
+161 MAKRAN

-173 RFLVDSNTNAQTI
+173 RFLIDSNTNIQTI
-186 TILQT
+186 NVLQT
-191 RAKPLGIELVIEDV
+191 RAKPLGIELVVDDIK
-205 QNNNFSDCFAV
+205 NNDCNDYFAA
-216 LMQSPG
+216 LIQSPA

-231 SDIAKA
+231 NDIAKA
-237 KDNGAL
+237 KANGVL

-257 TPAEMGADIAVG
+257 TPADMGADIAVG

-347 AYGIYHGAAGLKKI
+347 AYGVYHGAKGLKKI
-361 ASKVHAKAAS
+361 STKVHAKASS
-371 LAASLQAAGFDLA
+371 LAASLSSAGFELA
-384 AEQFFDTITIN
+384 ADQFFDTITIV
-395 TDNAQALF
+395 TDQAKVLFERAQKAG
-403 KLAQQASINL
+403 INL
-413 RLLSDTQLSIAV
+413 RLLNHNQLSISV
-425 DETTTEAELSN
+425 DETTTETELLA
-436 LLNVFSVSELTNSEG
+436 LLTVFSIDKLVESDGILSENML
-451 VLSQHMMRKT
+451 RKSK
-461 AYLTHSVFS
+461 YLTHPVFS
-470 NYHSETEMM
+470 DYHCETEMM

-520 SKLHPYAPTEQT
+520 SKLHPYAPVDQT

-543 HSLCEVT
+543 HDLCEIT

-577 DSRGDAHRNICLIPS
+577 ESRGDHDRNICLIPS
-592 SAHGTNPASAIMAG
+592 SAHGTNPASAVMAG

-616 SGNIDIDDLKAK
+616 SGNIDIDDLNVK
-628 VEKHADNLSAIMVTY
+628 VQKHTDKLAAIMVTY
-643 PSTHGVFEVAI
+643 PSTHGVFEVEI
-654 KEICE
+654 KNICE
-659 IIHAAGGQVYL
+659 IIHTAGGQVYL

-683 MGEFGADVSHIN
+683 MGEFGADVSHLN

-722 FLPGNPLEKDSN
+722 FLPGDPLVPNSN
-734 AVSAAMY
+734 AVSSAMY

-760 GMQRSTEVAIV
+760 GMQRSTEIAIV
-771 SANYIANALA
+771 SANYIAHELA
-781 QSFPILYRGDQ
+781 QSYPILYRGDQ

-852 DRFITAMISI
+852 DRFIVAMVSI

-868 VIDGRWDKDN
+868 VISGEWDKDN

-888 HEMSTE
+888 HEMTSE

-899 TRQEAVYPVES
+899 TRQEALYPVES

-933 CSCVSTKDFA
+933 CSCVTTEDFA

>member
-1 MNLFFNIEHPMSN
+1 MSN
-14 EFLDRHIGPSAD
+14 EFLDRHIGPNQAEIDAMLSAIGCD
-26 DIISML
+26 
-32 NSINCKSVDEVV
+32 SVEQVV
-44 AQTVPESILF
+44 ARTVPESILF
-54 GNRMN
+54 GNRME

-67 DSLEL
+67 DSLAL
-72 ATQLAGENILATNFI
+72 AKKLAGQNQLFSNFI
-87 GQGYYGTLMPSVIQ
+87 GQGYYGTLMPTVIQ

-127 MLLNFQQMI
+127 MLLTFQQMI
-136 IDLTGMDISN
+136 MDLTGMDISN
-146 ASLLDEPTAC
+146 ASLLDEPTAA

-161 MAKRTN
+161 MAKRAN
-167 RKNKSN
+167 KKNKSN
-173 RFLVDSNTNAQTI
+173 RFLVDSNTHPQTI

-191 RAKPLGIELVIEDV
+191 RAKPIGIELVIEDI
-205 QNNNFSDCFAV
+205 QNNDFSDCFAA
-216 LMQSPG
+216 LIQSPG
-222 TNGEVRDLS
+222 TNGEVRDLTT
-231 SDIAKA
+231 DIAKA
-237 KDNGAL
+237 KEAGVL
-243 TIVACDVLALALIK
+243 TIVACDILALTLIK
-257 TPAEMGADIAVG
+257 TPAEMGADIAIG

-283 HAAYLATR
+283 HAAFLATR
-291 DEFKRMVPGRLI
+291 DEFKRMVPGRII
-303 GVSQDVLGNPAMRM
+303 GVSQDVHGNPAMRM

-347 AYGIYHGAAGLKKI
+347 AYGIYHGANGLRKI
-361 ASKVHAKAAS
+361 ANKVHSKASS
-371 LAASLQAAGFDLA
+371 LAKSLTQAGFELA
-384 AEQFFDTITIN
+384 SEQFFDTITLN
-395 TDNAQALF
+395 TTDAQALF
-403 KLAQQASINL
+403 AKAQAQNINL
-413 RLLSDTQLSIAV
+413 RLLSDNQLTIAV
-425 DETTTEAELSN
+425 DETTTTQDLSEL
-436 LLNVFSVSELTNSEG
+436 LAVFSVGSLTESESSLTSAM
-451 VLSQHMMRKT
+451 LRDSD
-461 AYLTHSVFS
+461 YLTHSVFS
-470 NYHSETEMM
+470 RYHSETEMM

-520 SKLHPYAPTEQT
+520 SSMHPYAPVDQT

-543 HSLCEVT
+543 HALAEVT

-566 FAGLLAIHAYH
+566 FSGLLAIHSYH
-577 DSRGDAHRNICLIPS
+577 ESRGDFDRNICLIPS
-592 SAHGTNPASAIMAG
+592 SAHGTNPASAVMAG

-616 SGNIDIDDLKAK
+616 SGNIDINDLKAK
-628 VEKHADNLSAIMVTY
+628 AEKHADKLSAIMVTY
-643 PSTHGVFEVAI
+643 PSTHGVFEVEI
-654 KEICE
+654 KQVCD
-659 IIHAAGGQVYL
+659 IIHNHGGQVYL
-670 DGANLNAMVGVTR
+670 DGANLNAMVGITR

-722 FLPGNPLEKDSN
+722 FLPGDPLEKDSN

-760 GMQRSTEVAIV
+760 GMQRSTEIAIV
-771 SANYIANALA
+771 SANYMASELKAF
-781 QSFPILYRGDQ
+781 FPILYQGDQ
-792 GMVAH
+792 GFVAH

-852 DRFITAMISI
+852 DRFITAMASI
-862 HDEIQK
+862 HSEIQK
-868 VIDGRWDKDN
+868 VIEGEWDKDN

-888 HEMSTE
+888 IEMAGE
-894 WTYPY
+894 WNYPY
-899 TRQEAVYPVES
+899 SREAALYPVES
-910 LVANKYFPPVKRID
+910 LKQSKYFPPVKRID

-933 CSCVSTKDFA
+933 CSCITTEDFA